1 MSNKDSNANNQDKQD
16 NVNNKENVN
25 VQENIRNITNED
37 KVQDN
42 KKDNKAANKTTQAEK
57 PKKKKSRMYL
67 VLLFL
72 LLTAL
77 VMYVIY
83 RGNYLEI
90 LELGENYLP
99 IFWRNIAYTSITFI
113 TNFLVLFILIY
124 FTNRK
129 IKKGLQPF
137 FEEEKRKMPKILNK
151 SLAFVLAIIVSG
163 LTTSV
168 LLDKVMLC
176 FNSAGFGIN
185 DPIMNYDIGYFVF
198 QKPFIEFI
206 LIYAMGIVV
215 GLTIYAALYYIIAI
229 NHYFDGVNRET
240 LRKSPLIKQALVNLR
255 VLAVLLGVFIIIWTQ
270 NIGTQKFMT
279 LEQDSI
285 AYSLYGAGVA
295 DTTIQLWGYRI
306 LAVVLVI
313 SIFIAVKYINLK
325 QTKKIFLSLMA
336 VPIYMIAM
344 FLVLFGFQVF
354 FVNSNELDKEKSNI
368 AANIDYTKQAY
379 NINVEEVNLTDEGT
393 LTKSDITSN
402 SELLD
407 NIALVNSDIVLQDL
421 NALQT
426 NKGYYAYRN
435 TQIAQKTINR
445 EKQLVYISPR
455 EIVSSEGTYNNK
467 TYEYTHG
474 FGAIVTSATDIDE
487 KGNLVNLQKGFNNED
502 NVLGISEPR
511 IYFGT
516 QTNDT
521 VVTNSKTK
529 KEFDY
534 PITDK
539 GSTKNAENTYDG
551 DAGLKLGFL
560 DRLILA
566 IKEKDLKLAFSSD
579 VTDESKILI
588 NRNIT
593 ERAKTLLPDLI
604 YDENPY
610 MIVDQNGKLIWV
622 LDAYTT
628 SNNYPYS
635 QKTTIETS
643 DGRREVNYIRNSVKV
658 LIDAYDG
665 TIKFYITDK
674 TDPIAMAYYNLYNE
688 LFVDKDTQIPEY
700 ISNQFIY
707 PKFLYKI
714 QAELITRYHDVQPDV
729 LYRNDDVWSIATN
742 NISKVSTKTGT
753 EIEPYYTMVQT
764 VEASEPELGLVI
776 PYTPYNKQNMLAYM
790 VGTYENGEPQLKIY
804 KYPSDSNV
812 LGPMQLNTQ
821 LEQDERIASELESL
835 NTTGTKI
842 TKYLIAI
849 PIDNKILYIEPIYQQ
864 YINEE
869 DSVPTL
875 KRVIAASG
883 NKVAIGNTLEEALT
897 NLVSQY
903 AVDIEVE
910 NTDNIDDLIDAIIR
924 ANDNLKDSSQN
935 GDWTMMGK
943 DMDKLQTLIDQL
955 NELVEEQKQEE
966 QENGENNTINDLDN
980 NLYNGISTD
989 SINAII
995 EGSNIIE

>member
-1 MSNKDSNANNQDKQD
+1 MDINNSNENKQD
-16 NVNNKENVN
+16 NTNNQKTLNSSIKDEKSSENV
-25 VQENIRNITNED
+25 
-37 KVQDN
+37 
-42 KKDNKAANKTTQAEK
+42 KTESK
-57 PKKKKSRMYL
+57 PIKKKSRMYL

-72 LLTAL
+72 ALTAV

-99 IFWRNIAYTSITFI
+99 IFWRNIAYMSITFI
-113 TNFLVLFILIY
+113 VNFLVLFILIY
-124 FTNRK
+124 LTNRK
-129 IKKGLQPF
+129 IKNGLKPF
-137 FEEEKRKMPKILNK
+137 FDEEKRKMPKILNK
-151 SLAFVLAIIVSG
+151 SLAFILSILVSG

-206 LIYAMGIVV
+206 LLYALGIVV

-255 VLAVLLGVFIIIWTQ
+255 VLAVLLGIFIIIWTQ

-306 LAVVLVI
+306 LAVVIII
-313 SIFIAVKYINLK
+313 SIFIAVKYIKLK
-325 QTKKIFLSLMA
+325 QTKKILLSLMA
-336 VPIYMIAM
+336 VPIYMISM
-344 FLVLFGFQVF
+344 FLVLFAFQAF
-354 FVNSNELDKEKSNI
+354 FVNSNELDKEKLNI

-379 NINVEEVNLTDEGT
+379 NINVEEVNLKDEGT
-393 LTKSDITSN
+393 LTKSDIVNN
-402 SELLD
+402 SKLLD
-407 NIALVNSDIVLQDL
+407 NIALVNRDIVLQDL

-435 TQIAQKTINR
+435 TQIAQKTING
-445 EKQLVYISPR
+445 EKKLVYISPR
-455 EIVSSEGTYNNK
+455 EIISSEGTYNNK

-474 FGAIVTSATDIDE
+474 FGGIVTSATDIDE
-487 KGNLVNLQKGFNNED
+487 KGNLVNLQKSFSNDD
-502 NVLGISEPR
+502 NILEITEPR

-539 GSTKNAENTYDG
+539 GNTKNAENTYNG
-551 DAGLKLGFL
+551 NAGLKLGFL

-566 IKEKDLKLAFSSD
+566 IKERDLKLAFSSD

-588 NRNIT
+588 NRNIK

-610 MIVDQNGKLIWV
+610 IIIDENGKMLWV

-635 QKTTIETS
+635 QKIIIDT
-643 DGRREVNYIRNSVKV
+643 DYGRKEVNYIRNSIKV

-665 TIKFYITDK
+665 TINFYITDK
-674 TDPIAMAYYNLYNE
+674 TDPIAMAYYNLYE
-688 LFVDKDTQIPEY
+688 GLFVNKDTQIPEY

-707 PKFLYKI
+707 PEFLYKI

-764 VEASEPELGLVI
+764 VEKSDPELGLVI

-790 VGTYENGEPQLKIY
+790 IGTYENGQPQLKIY

-842 TKYLIAI
+842 TKYLIAV

-864 YINEE
+864 YINEA

-883 NKVAIGNTLEEALT
+883 NKVAIGNTLKESLT

-910 NTDNIDDLIDAIIR
+910 NTDNVDDLIDAIIR

-943 DMDKLQTLIDQL
+943 DMDKLQTLIEQL
-955 NELVEEQKQEE
+955 NKLVEEQKKEE
-966 QENGENNTINDLDN
+966 QENTINNTINTTGENDITN
-980 NLYNGISTD
+980 N
-989 SINAII
+989 
-995 EGSNIIE
+995 E

>member
-1 MSNKDSNANNQDKQD
+1 MDINNSNENKQD
-16 NVNNKENVN
+16 NTNNQKTLNSSIKDEKSSENV
-25 VQENIRNITNED
+25 
-37 KVQDN
+37 
-42 KKDNKAANKTTQAEK
+42 KTESK
-57 PKKKKSRMYL
+57 PIKKKSRMYL

-72 LLTAL
+72 ALTAV

-99 IFWRNIAYTSITFI
+99 IFWRNIAYMSITFI
-113 TNFLVLFILIY
+113 VNFLVLFILIY
-124 FTNRK
+124 LTNRK
-129 IKKGLQPF
+129 IKNGLKPF
-137 FEEEKRKMPKILNK
+137 FDEEKRKMPKILNK
-151 SLAFVLAIIVSG
+151 SLAFILSILVSG

-206 LIYAMGIVV
+206 LLYAMGIVV

-255 VLAVLLGVFIIIWTQ
+255 VLAVLLGIFIIIWTQ

-306 LAVVLVI
+306 LAVVIII
-313 SIFIAVKYINLK
+313 SIFIAVKYIKLK
-325 QTKKIFLSLMA
+325 QTKKILLSLMA
-336 VPIYMIAM
+336 VPIYMISM
-344 FLVLFGFQVF
+344 FLVLFAFQAF
-354 FVNSNELDKEKSNI
+354 FVNSNELDKEKLNI

-379 NINVEEVNLTDEGT
+379 NINVEEVNLKDEGT
-393 LTKSDITSN
+393 LTKSDIVNN
-402 SELLD
+402 SKLLD
-407 NIALVNSDIVLQDL
+407 NIALVNRDIVLQDL

-435 TQIAQKTINR
+435 TQIAQKTING
-445 EKQLVYISPR
+445 EKKLVYISPR
-455 EIVSSEGTYNNK
+455 EIISSEGTYNNK

-474 FGAIVTSATDIDE
+474 FGGIVTSATDIDE
-487 KGNLVNLQKGFNNED
+487 KGNLVNLQKSFSNDD
-502 NVLGISEPR
+502 NILEITEPR

-534 PITDK
+534 PITDN
-539 GSTKNAENTYDG
+539 GNTKNAENTYNG
-551 DAGLKLGFL
+551 NAGLKLGFL

-566 IKEKDLKLAFSSD
+566 IKERDLKLAFSSD

-588 NRNIT
+588 NRNIK

-610 MIVDQNGKLIWV
+610 IIIDEDGKMLWV

-635 QKTTIETS
+635 QKITIDT
-643 DGRREVNYIRNSVKV
+643 DYGRKEVNYIRNSIKV

-665 TIKFYITDK
+665 TINFYITDK
-674 TDPIAMAYYNLYNE
+674 TDPIAMAYYNLYE
-688 LFVDKDTQIPEY
+688 GLFVNKDTQIPEY

-707 PKFLYKI
+707 PEFLYKI

-764 VEASEPELGLVI
+764 VEKSDPELGLVI

-790 VGTYENGEPQLKIY
+790 VGTYENGQPQLKIY

-842 TKYLIAI
+842 TKYLIAV

-864 YINEE
+864 YINEA

-883 NKVAIGNTLEEALT
+883 NKVAIGNTLKESLT

-910 NTDNIDDLIDAIIR
+910 NTDNVDDLIDAIIR

-943 DMDKLQTLIDQL
+943 DMDKLQTLIEQL
-955 NELVEEQKQEE
+955 NKLVEEQKKEE
-966 QENGENNTINDLDN
+966 QENTINNTINTIGENDITN
-980 NLYNGISTD
+980 N
-989 SINAII
+989 
-995 EGSNIIE
+995 E

>member
-1 MSNKDSNANNQDKQD
+1 MDIKNSNENKQD
-16 NVNNKENVN
+16 NTNNQKTLNSSIKDEKSSENV
-25 VQENIRNITNED
+25 
-37 KVQDN
+37 
-42 KKDNKAANKTTQAEK
+42 KTESK
-57 PKKKKSRMYL
+57 PIKKKSRMYL

-72 LLTAL
+72 ALTAV

-99 IFWRNIAYTSITFI
+99 IFWRNIAYMSITFI
-113 TNFLVLFILIY
+113 VNFLVLFILIY
-124 FTNRK
+124 LTNRK
-129 IKKGLQPF
+129 IKNGLKPF
-137 FEEEKRKMPKILNK
+137 FDEEKRKMPKILNK
-151 SLAFVLAIIVSG
+151 SLAFILSILVSG

-206 LIYAMGIVV
+206 LLYAMGIVV

-255 VLAVLLGVFIIIWTQ
+255 VLAVLLGIFIIIWTQ

-306 LAVVLVI
+306 LAVVIII
-313 SIFIAVKYINLK
+313 SIFIAVKYIKLK
-325 QTKKIFLSLMA
+325 QTKKILLSLMA
-336 VPIYMIAM
+336 VPIYMISM
-344 FLVLFGFQVF
+344 FLVLFAFQAF
-354 FVNSNELDKEKSNI
+354 FVNSNELDKEKLNI

-379 NINVEEVNLTDEGT
+379 NINVEEVNLKDEGT
-393 LTKSDITSN
+393 LTKSDIVNN
-402 SELLD
+402 SKLLD
-407 NIALVNSDIVLQDL
+407 NIALVNRDIVLQDL

-435 TQIAQKTINR
+435 TQIAQKTING
-445 EKQLVYISPR
+445 EKKLVYISPR
-455 EIVSSEGTYNNK
+455 EIISSEGTYNNK

-474 FGAIVTSATDIDE
+474 FGGIVTSATDIDE
-487 KGNLVNLQKGFNNED
+487 KGNLVNLQKSFSNDD
-502 NVLGISEPR
+502 NILEITEPR

-539 GSTKNAENTYDG
+539 GNTKNAENTYNG
-551 DAGLKLGFL
+551 NAGLKLGFL

-588 NRNIT
+588 NRNIK

-610 MIVDQNGKLIWV
+610 IIIDENGKMLWV

-635 QKTTIETS
+635 QKITIDT
-643 DGRREVNYIRNSVKV
+643 DYGRKEVNYIRNSIKV
-658 LIDAYDG
+658 LIDVYDG
-665 TIKFYITDK
+665 TINFYITDK
-674 TDPIAMAYYNLYNE
+674 TDPIAMAYYNLYE
-688 LFVDKDTQIPEY
+688 GLFVNKDTQIPEY

-707 PKFLYKI
+707 PEFLYKI

-764 VEASEPELGLVI
+764 VEKSDPELGLVI

-790 VGTYENGEPQLKIY
+790 VGTYENGQPQLKIY

-842 TKYLIAI
+842 TKYLIAV

-864 YINEE
+864 YINEA

-883 NKVAIGNTLEEALT
+883 NKVAIGNTLKESLT

-910 NTDNIDDLIDAIIR
+910 NTDNVDDLIDAIIR

-943 DMDKLQTLIDQL
+943 DMDKLQTLIEQL
-955 NELVEEQKQEE
+955 NKLVEEQKKEE
-966 QENGENNTINDLDN
+966 QENTINNTINTIGENDITN
-980 NLYNGISTD
+980 N
-989 SINAII
+989 
-995 EGSNIIE
+995 E

>member
-1 MSNKDSNANNQDKQD
+1 MSSKDSNANNQDKQD

-25 VQENIRNITNED
+25 MQENIGKITNEE
-37 KVQDN
+37 KIQDN
-42 KKDNKAANKTTQAEK
+42 KKDNKAANKTMQAEK

-255 VLAVLLGVFIIIWTQ
+255 VLAVLLGISIIIWTQ
-270 NIGTQKFMT
+270 SIGTQKFMT

-285 AYSLYGAGVA
+285 SYSLYGAGVA

-402 SELLD
+402 SDLLD

-435 TQIAQKTINR
+435 TQIAQKTING

-474 FGAIVTSATDIDE
+474 FGTIVTSATDIDE
-487 KGNLVNLQKGFNNED
+487 KGNLINLQKGFNNED
-502 NVLGISEPR
+502 NVLGITEPR

-579 VTDESKILI
+579 ATDESKILI

-980 NLYNGISTD
+980 NLYNGISVD
-989 SINAII
+989 SINSII

>member
-1 MSNKDSNANNQDKQD
+1 MSSKDSNANNQDKQD

-25 VQENIRNITNED
+25 MQENIGKITNEE
-37 KVQDN
+37 KIQDN
-42 KKDNKAANKTTQAEK
+42 KKDNKAANKTMQAEK

-255 VLAVLLGVFIIIWTQ
+255 VLAVLLGISIIIWTQ

-279 LEQDSI
+279 LEQDSM

-306 LAVVLVI
+306 LAVVLIV

-325 QTKKIFLSLMA
+325 QTKKIFLSLMV
-336 VPIYMIAM
+336 VPVYMIAM

-435 TQIAQKTINR
+435 TQIAQKTING

>member
-1 MSNKDSNANNQDKQD
+1 MDINNSNENKQD
-16 NVNNKENVN
+16 NTNNQKTLNSSIKDEKSSENV
-25 VQENIRNITNED
+25 
-37 KVQDN
+37 
-42 KKDNKAANKTTQAEK
+42 KTESK
-57 PKKKKSRMYL
+57 PIKKKSRMYL

-72 LLTAL
+72 ALTAV

-99 IFWRNIAYTSITFI
+99 IFWRNIAYMSITFI
-113 TNFLVLFILIY
+113 VNFLVLFILIY
-124 FTNRK
+124 LTNRK
-129 IKKGLQPF
+129 IKNGLKPF
-137 FEEEKRKMPKILNK
+137 FDEEKRKMPKILNK
-151 SLAFVLAIIVSG
+151 SLAFILSILVSG

-206 LIYAMGIVV
+206 LLYAMGIVV

-255 VLAVLLGVFIIIWTQ
+255 VLAVLLGIFIIIWTQ

-306 LAVVLVI
+306 LAVVIII
-313 SIFIAVKYINLK
+313 SIFIAVKYIKLK
-325 QTKKIFLSLMA
+325 QTKKILLSLMA
-336 VPIYMIAM
+336 VPIYMISM
-344 FLVLFGFQVF
+344 FLVLFAFQAF
-354 FVNSNELDKEKSNI
+354 FVNSNELDKEKLNI

-379 NINVEEVNLTDEGT
+379 NINVEEVNLKDEGT
-393 LTKSDITSN
+393 LTKSDIVNN
-402 SELLD
+402 SKLLD
-407 NIALVNSDIVLQDL
+407 NIALVNRDIVLQDL

-435 TQIAQKTINR
+435 TQIAQKTING
-445 EKQLVYISPR
+445 EKKLVYISPR
-455 EIVSSEGTYNNK
+455 EIISSEGTYNNK

-474 FGAIVTSATDIDE
+474 FGGIVTSATDIDE
-487 KGNLVNLQKGFNNED
+487 KGNLVNLQKSFSNDD
-502 NVLGISEPR
+502 NILEITEPR

-539 GSTKNAENTYDG
+539 GNTKNAENTYNG
-551 DAGLKLGFL
+551 NAGLKLGFL

-566 IKEKDLKLAFSSD
+566 IKERDLKLAFSSD

-588 NRNIT
+588 NRNIK

-610 MIVDQNGKLIWV
+610 IIIDENGKMLWV

-635 QKTTIETS
+635 QKITIDT
-643 DGRREVNYIRNSVKV
+643 DYGRKEVNYIRNSIKV

-665 TIKFYITDK
+665 TINFYITDK
-674 TDPIAMAYYNLYNE
+674 TDPIAMAYYNLYE
-688 LFVDKDTQIPEY
+688 GLFVNKDTQIPEY

-707 PKFLYKI
+707 PEFLYKI

-764 VEASEPELGLVI
+764 VEKSDPELGLVI

-790 VGTYENGEPQLKIY
+790 IGTYENGQPQLKIY

-842 TKYLIAI
+842 TKYLIAV

-864 YINEE
+864 YINEA

-883 NKVAIGNTLEEALT
+883 NKVAIGNTLKESLT

-910 NTDNIDDLIDAIIR
+910 NTDNVDDLIDAIIR

-943 DMDKLQTLIDQL
+943 DMDKLQTLIEQL
-955 NELVEEQKQEE
+955 NKLVEEQKKEE
-966 QENGENNTINDLDN
+966 QENTINNTINTIGENDITN
-980 NLYNGISTD
+980 N
-989 SINAII
+989 
-995 EGSNIIE
+995 E

>member
-1 MSNKDSNANNQDKQD
+1 MEDKKVNK
-16 NVNNKENVN
+16 
-25 VQENIRNITNED
+25 QENIGENINNTNA
-37 KVQDN
+37 KVDSENTNQSAKN
-42 KKDNKAANKTTQAEK
+42 NNIGKSAELSENVHAEK
-57 PKKKKSRMYL
+57 TQKVNIKEKTPKKKSRMYL

-72 LLTAL
+72 ALTAI
-77 VMYVIY
+77 VMYVVC

-99 IFWRNIAYTSITFI
+99 IFWRNIAYTAITFVI
-113 TNFLVLFILIY
+113 NFLVLFILIY
-124 FTNRK
+124 LTNIK
-129 IKKGLQPF
+129 IKTGLKPF
-137 FEEEKRKMPKILNK
+137 FEEEKKKMPKLLNK
-151 SLAFVLAIIVSG
+151 SIAFVLAVVVSW
-163 LTTSV
+163 LTTTV

-185 DPIMNYDIGYFVF
+185 DPVMNYDIGYFVF

-206 LIYAMGIVV
+206 LLYAMGIVI

-229 NHYFDGVNRET
+229 NHYFDGVDRET
-240 LRKSPLIKQALVNLR
+240 LKKSPLIKQALVNLR
-255 VLAVLLGVFIIIWTQ
+255 VLAVLLGLFIVIWTQ
-270 NIGTQKFMT
+270 SIGTQKFMT

-285 AYSLYGAGVA
+285 SYSLYGAGLA

-313 SIFIAVKYINLK
+313 SIFVAVKYIKLK
-325 QTKKIFLSLMA
+325 QTKKIITSLMA
-336 VPIYMIAM
+336 VPAYLIAM
-344 FLVLFGFQVF
+344 FLVLFGFQMF
-354 FVNSNELDKEKSNI
+354 FVNSNELDKEKTNI
-368 AANIDYTKQAY
+368 GTNIDYTKQAY
-379 NINVEEVNLTDEGT
+379 NINVEEIDLADEGT
-393 LTKSDITSN
+393 ITKEDITNN
-402 SELLD
+402 SEVLE

-435 TQIAQKTINR
+435 TQIAEKTING

-474 FGAIVTSATDIDE
+474 FGTIVTSATEIDE

-502 NVLGISEPR
+502 NVLEITEPR

-534 PITDK
+534 PVTDK
-539 GSTKNAENTYDG
+539 GSTQNVENTYDG
-551 DAGLKLGFL
+551 NAGLNLGFI

-579 VTDESKILI
+579 VTNDSKILI

-593 ERAKTLLPDLI
+593 ERAKTLLPDLV

-610 MIVDQNGKLIWV
+610 LIIDENGKLVWV

-635 QKTTIETS
+635 QKTTIETI
-643 DGRREVNYIRNSVKV
+643 DGKKEVNYIRNSIKV

-674 TDPIAMAYYNLYNE
+674 TDPIAMAYYNLYDG
-688 LFVDKDTQIPEY
+688 LFEDKDTTIPEY

-707 PKFLYKI
+707 PEFLYKV
-714 QAELITRYHDVQPDV
+714 QAELITRYHNVQPDV

-742 NISKVSTKTGT
+742 NVSKVSTKMGT

-764 VEASEPELGLVI
+764 VENSEPELGLVI
-776 PYTPYNKQNMLAYM
+776 PYTPYNKQNLLAYM
-790 VGTYENGEPQLKIY
+790 VGTYKNGQPQLKIY
-804 KYPSDSNV
+804 KYPADSNV

-821 LEQDERIASELESL
+821 LEQDETIAKELETL
-835 NTTGTKI
+835 NATGTKI

-875 KRVIAASG
+875 KKVIAASG
-883 NKVAIGNTLEEALT
+883 NKVAIGNDLKSALT

-910 NTDNIDDLIDAIIR
+910 NTDNVDDLIDAIIK
-924 ANDNLKDSSQN
+924 ANDNLKDSNQN
-935 GDWTMMGK
+935 GDWTMIGK
-943 DMDKLQTLIDQL
+943 DMDKLQTLIEQL
-955 NELVEEQKQEE
+955 DKLVEEQKEE
-966 QENGENNTINDLDN
+966 EKNNQNNVIDNTIDN
-980 NLYNGISTD
+980 ELNV
-989 SINAII
+989 
-995 EGSNIIE
+995 E

>member
-1 MSNKDSNANNQDKQD
+1 MDIKNSNENKQD
-16 NVNNKENVN
+16 NTNNQKTLNSSIKDEKSSENV
-25 VQENIRNITNED
+25 
-37 KVQDN
+37 
-42 KKDNKAANKTTQAEK
+42 KTESK
-57 PKKKKSRMYL
+57 PIQKKSRMYL

-72 LLTAL
+72 ALTAV

-99 IFWRNIAYTSITFI
+99 IFWRNIAYMSITFI
-113 TNFLVLFILIY
+113 VNFLVLFILIY
-124 FTNRK
+124 LTNRK
-129 IKKGLQPF
+129 IKNGLKPF
-137 FEEEKRKMPKILNK
+137 FDEEKRKMPKILNK
-151 SLAFVLAIIVSG
+151 SLAFILSILVSG

-206 LIYAMGIVV
+206 LLYAMGIVV

-255 VLAVLLGVFIIIWTQ
+255 VLAVLLGIFIIIWTQ

-306 LAVVLVI
+306 LAVVIII
-313 SIFIAVKYINLK
+313 SIFIAVKYIKLK
-325 QTKKIFLSLMA
+325 QTKKILLSLMA
-336 VPIYMIAM
+336 VPIYMISM
-344 FLVLFGFQVF
+344 FLVLFAFQAF
-354 FVNSNELDKEKSNI
+354 FVNSNELDKEKLNI

-379 NINVEEVNLTDEGT
+379 NINVEEVNLKDEGT
-393 LTKSDITSN
+393 LTKSDIVNN
-402 SELLD
+402 SKLLD
-407 NIALVNSDIVLQDL
+407 NIALVNRDIVLQDL

-435 TQIAQKTINR
+435 TQIAQKTING
-445 EKQLVYISPR
+445 EKKLVYISPR
-455 EIVSSEGTYNNK
+455 EIISSEGTYNNK

-474 FGAIVTSATDIDE
+474 FGGIVTSATDIDE
-487 KGNLVNLQKGFNNED
+487 KGNLVNLQKSFSNDD
-502 NVLGISEPR
+502 NILEITEPR

-539 GSTKNAENTYDG
+539 GNTKNAENTYNG
-551 DAGLKLGFL
+551 NAGLKLGFL

-566 IKEKDLKLAFSSD
+566 IKERDLKLAFSSD

-588 NRNIT
+588 NRNIK

-610 MIVDQNGKLIWV
+610 IIIDENGKMLWV

-635 QKTTIETS
+635 QKITIDT
-643 DGRREVNYIRNSVKV
+643 DYGRKEVNYIRNSIKV
-658 LIDAYDG
+658 LIDVYDG
-665 TIKFYITDK
+665 TINFYITDK
-674 TDPIAMAYYNLYNE
+674 TDPIAMAYYNLYE
-688 LFVDKDTQIPEY
+688 GLFVNKDTQIPEY

-707 PKFLYKI
+707 PEFLYKI

-764 VEASEPELGLVI
+764 VEKSDPELGLVI

-790 VGTYENGEPQLKIY
+790 VGTYENGQPQLKIY

-842 TKYLIAI
+842 TKYLIAV

-864 YINEE
+864 YINEA

-883 NKVAIGNTLEEALT
+883 NKVAIGNTLKESLT

-910 NTDNIDDLIDAIIR
+910 NTDNVDDLIDAIIR

-943 DMDKLQTLIDQL
+943 DMDKLQTLIEQL
-955 NELVEEQKQEE
+955 NKLVEEQKKEE
-966 QENGENNTINDLDN
+966 QENTINNTINTIGENDITN
-980 NLYNGISTD
+980 N
-989 SINAII
+989 
-995 EGSNIIE
+995 E

>member
-1 MSNKDSNANNQDKQD
+1 MDIKNSNENKQD
-16 NVNNKENVN
+16 NTNNQKTLNSSIKDEKSSENV
-25 VQENIRNITNED
+25 
-37 KVQDN
+37 
-42 KKDNKAANKTTQAEK
+42 KTESK
-57 PKKKKSRMYL
+57 PIKKKSRMYL

-72 LLTAL
+72 ALTAV

-99 IFWRNIAYTSITFI
+99 IFWRNIAYMSITFI
-113 TNFLVLFILIY
+113 VNFLVLFILIY
-124 FTNRK
+124 LTNRK
-129 IKKGLQPF
+129 IKNGLKPF
-137 FEEEKRKMPKILNK
+137 FDEEKRKMPKILNK
-151 SLAFVLAIIVSG
+151 SLAFILSILVSG

-206 LIYAMGIVV
+206 LLYAMGIVV

-255 VLAVLLGVFIIIWTQ
+255 VLAVLLGIFIIIWTQ

-306 LAVVLVI
+306 LAVVIII
-313 SIFIAVKYINLK
+313 SIFIAVKYIKLK
-325 QTKKIFLSLMA
+325 QTKKILLSLMT
-336 VPIYMIAM
+336 VPIYMISM
-344 FLVLFGFQVF
+344 FLVLFAFQAF
-354 FVNSNELDKEKSNI
+354 FVNSNELDKEKLNI

-379 NINVEEVNLTDEGT
+379 NINVEEVNLKDEGT
-393 LTKSDITSN
+393 LTKSDIVNN
-402 SELLD
+402 SKLLD
-407 NIALVNSDIVLQDL
+407 NIALVNRDIVLQDL

-435 TQIAQKTINR
+435 TQIAQKTING
-445 EKQLVYISPR
+445 EKKLVYISPR
-455 EIVSSEGTYNNK
+455 EIISSEGTYNNK

-474 FGAIVTSATDIDE
+474 FGGIVTSATDIDE
-487 KGNLVNLQKGFNNED
+487 KGNLVNLQKSFSNDD
-502 NVLGISEPR
+502 NILEITEPR
-511 IYFGT
+511 IYFGN

-539 GSTKNAENTYDG
+539 GNTKNAENTYNG
-551 DAGLKLGFL
+551 NAGLKLGFL

-588 NRNIT
+588 NRNIK

-610 MIVDQNGKLIWV
+610 IIIDENGKILWV

-635 QKTTIETS
+635 QKITIDT
-643 DGRREVNYIRNSVKV
+643 DYGRKEVNYIRNSIKV

-665 TIKFYITDK
+665 TINFYITDK
-674 TDPIAMAYYNLYNE
+674 TDPIAMAYYNLYE
-688 LFVDKDTQIPEY
+688 GLFVNKDTQIPEY

-707 PKFLYKI
+707 PEFLYKI

-764 VEASEPELGLVI
+764 VEKSDPELGLVI

-790 VGTYENGEPQLKIY
+790 VGTYENGQPQLKIY

-842 TKYLIAI
+842 TKYLIAV

-864 YINEE
+864 YINEA

-883 NKVAIGNTLEEALT
+883 NKVAIGNTLKESLT

-910 NTDNIDDLIDAIIR
+910 NTDNVDDLIDAIIR

-943 DMDKLQTLIDQL
+943 DMDKLQTLIEQL
-955 NELVEEQKQEE
+955 NKLVEEQKKEE
-966 QENGENNTINDLDN
+966 QENTINNTINTTGENDITN
-980 NLYNGISTD
+980 N
-989 SINAII
+989 
-995 EGSNIIE
+995 E

>member
-1 MSNKDSNANNQDKQD
+1 MNINNSNENKQD
-16 NVNNKENVN
+16 NTNNQKTLNSSIKDEKSSENV
-25 VQENIRNITNED
+25 
-37 KVQDN
+37 
-42 KKDNKAANKTTQAEK
+42 KTESK
-57 PKKKKSRMYL
+57 PIKKKSRMYL

-72 LLTAL
+72 ALTAV

-99 IFWRNIAYTSITFI
+99 IFWRNIAYMSITFI
-113 TNFLVLFILIY
+113 VNFLVLFILIY
-124 FTNRK
+124 LTNRK
-129 IKKGLQPF
+129 IKNGLKPF
-137 FEEEKRKMPKILNK
+137 FDEEKRKMPKILNK
-151 SLAFVLAIIVSG
+151 SLAFILSILVSG

-206 LIYAMGIVV
+206 LLYAMGIVV

-255 VLAVLLGVFIIIWTQ
+255 VLAVLLGIFIIIWTQ

-306 LAVVLVI
+306 LAVVIII
-313 SIFIAVKYINLK
+313 SIFIAVKYIKLK
-325 QTKKIFLSLMA
+325 QTKKILLSLMA
-336 VPIYMIAM
+336 VPIYMISM
-344 FLVLFGFQVF
+344 FLVLFAFQAF
-354 FVNSNELDKEKSNI
+354 FVNSNELDKEKLNI

-379 NINVEEVNLTDEGT
+379 NINVEEVNLKDEGT
-393 LTKSDITSN
+393 LTKSDIVNN
-402 SELLD
+402 SKLLD
-407 NIALVNSDIVLQDL
+407 NIALVNRDIVLQDL

-435 TQIAQKTINR
+435 TQIAQKTING
-445 EKQLVYISPR
+445 EKKLVYISPR
-455 EIVSSEGTYNNK
+455 EIISSEGTYNNK

-474 FGAIVTSATDIDE
+474 FGGIVTSATDIDE
-487 KGNLVNLQKGFNNED
+487 KGNLVNLQKSFSNDD
-502 NVLGISEPR
+502 NILEITEPR

-539 GSTKNAENTYDG
+539 GNTKNAENTYNG
-551 DAGLKLGFL
+551 NAGLKLGFL

-566 IKEKDLKLAFSSD
+566 IKERDLKLAFSSD

-588 NRNIT
+588 NRNIK

-610 MIVDQNGKLIWV
+610 IIIDENGKMLWV

-635 QKTTIETS
+635 QKITIDT
-643 DGRREVNYIRNSVKV
+643 DYGRKEVNYIRNSIKV

-665 TIKFYITDK
+665 TINFYITDK
-674 TDPIAMAYYNLYNE
+674 TDPIAMAYYNLYE
-688 LFVDKDTQIPEY
+688 GLFVNKDTQIPEY

-707 PKFLYKI
+707 PEFLYKI

-764 VEASEPELGLVI
+764 VEKSDPELGLVI

-790 VGTYENGEPQLKIY
+790 VGTYENGQPQLKIY

-842 TKYLIAI
+842 TKYLIAVS
-849 PIDNKILYIEPIYQQ
+849 IDNKILYIEPIYQQ
-864 YINEE
+864 YINEA

-883 NKVAIGNTLEEALT
+883 NKVAIGNTLKESLT

-910 NTDNIDDLIDAIIR
+910 NTDNVDDLIDAIIR

-943 DMDKLQTLIDQL
+943 DMDKLQTLIEQL
-955 NELVEEQKQEE
+955 NKLVEEQKKEE
-966 QENGENNTINDLDN
+966 QENTINNTINTTGENDITN
-980 NLYNGISTD
+980 N
-989 SINAII
+989 
-995 EGSNIIE
+995 E

>member
-1 MSNKDSNANNQDKQD
+1 MDINNSNENKQD
-16 NVNNKENVN
+16 NTNNQKTLNSSIKDEKSSENV
-25 VQENIRNITNED
+25 
-37 KVQDN
+37 
-42 KKDNKAANKTTQAEK
+42 KTESK
-57 PKKKKSRMYL
+57 PIKKKSRMYL

-72 LLTAL
+72 ALTAV

-99 IFWRNIAYTSITFI
+99 IFWRNIAYMSITFI
-113 TNFLVLFILIY
+113 VNFLVLFILIY
-124 FTNRK
+124 LTNRK
-129 IKKGLQPF
+129 IKNGLKPF
-137 FEEEKRKMPKILNK
+137 FDEEKRKMPKILNK
-151 SLAFVLAIIVSG
+151 SLAFILSILVSG

-206 LIYAMGIVV
+206 LLYAMGIVV

-255 VLAVLLGVFIIIWTQ
+255 VLAVLLGIFIIIWTQ

-306 LAVVLVI
+306 LAVVIII
-313 SIFIAVKYINLK
+313 SIFIAVKYIKLK
-325 QTKKIFLSLMA
+325 QTKKILLSLMA
-336 VPIYMIAM
+336 VPIYMISM
-344 FLVLFGFQVF
+344 FLVLFAFQAF
-354 FVNSNELDKEKSNI
+354 FVNSNELDKEKLNI

-379 NINVEEVNLTDEGT
+379 NINVEEVNLKDEGT
-393 LTKSDITSN
+393 LTKSDIVNN
-402 SELLD
+402 SKLLD
-407 NIALVNSDIVLQDL
+407 NIALVNRDIVLQDL

-435 TQIAQKTINR
+435 TQIAQKTING
-445 EKQLVYISPR
+445 EKKLVYISPR
-455 EIVSSEGTYNNK
+455 EIISSEGTYNNK

-474 FGAIVTSATDIDE
+474 FGGIVTSATDIDE
-487 KGNLVNLQKGFNNED
+487 KGNLVNLQKSFSNDD
-502 NVLGISEPR
+502 NILEITEPR

-539 GSTKNAENTYDG
+539 GNTKNAENTYNG
-551 DAGLKLGFL
+551 NAGLKLGFL

-566 IKEKDLKLAFSSD
+566 IKERDLKLAFSSD

-588 NRNIT
+588 NRNIK

-610 MIVDQNGKLIWV
+610 IIIDENGKMLWV

-635 QKTTIETS
+635 QKITIDT
-643 DGRREVNYIRNSVKV
+643 DYGRKEVNYIRNSIKV

-665 TIKFYITDK
+665 TINFYITDK
-674 TDPIAMAYYNLYNE
+674 TDPIAMAYYNLYE
-688 LFVDKDTQIPEY
+688 GLFVNKDTQIPEY

-707 PKFLYKI
+707 PEFLYKI

-764 VEASEPELGLVI
+764 VEKSDPELGLVI

-790 VGTYENGEPQLKIY
+790 VGTYENGQPQLKIY

-842 TKYLIAI
+842 TKYLIAV

-864 YINEE
+864 YINEA

-883 NKVAIGNTLEEALT
+883 NKVAIGNTLKESLT

-910 NTDNIDDLIDAIIR
+910 NTDNVDDLIDAIIR

-943 DMDKLQTLIDQL
+943 DMDKLQTLIEQL
-955 NELVEEQKQEE
+955 NKLVEEQKKEE
-966 QENGENNTINDLDN
+966 QENTINNTINTIGENDITN
-980 NLYNGISTD
+980 N
-989 SINAII
+989 
-995 EGSNIIE
+995 E

>member
-1 MSNKDSNANNQDKQD
+1 MDINNSNENKQD
-16 NVNNKENVN
+16 NTNNQKTLNSSIKDEKSSENV
-25 VQENIRNITNED
+25 
-37 KVQDN
+37 
-42 KKDNKAANKTTQAEK
+42 KTESK
-57 PKKKKSRMYL
+57 PIKKKSRMYL

-72 LLTAL
+72 ALTAV

-99 IFWRNIAYTSITFI
+99 IFWRNIAYMSITFI
-113 TNFLVLFILIY
+113 VNFLVLFILIY
-124 FTNRK
+124 LTNRK
-129 IKKGLQPF
+129 IKNGLKPF
-137 FEEEKRKMPKILNK
+137 FDEEKRKMPKILNK
-151 SLAFVLAIIVSG
+151 SLAFILSILVSG

-206 LIYAMGIVV
+206 LLYAMGIVV

-255 VLAVLLGVFIIIWTQ
+255 VLAVLLGIFIIIWTQ

-306 LAVVLVI
+306 LAVVIII
-313 SIFIAVKYINLK
+313 SIFIAVKYIKLK
-325 QTKKIFLSLMA
+325 QTKKILLSLMA
-336 VPIYMIAM
+336 VPIYMISM
-344 FLVLFGFQVF
+344 FLVLFAFQAF
-354 FVNSNELDKEKSNI
+354 FVNSNELDKEKLNI

-379 NINVEEVNLTDEGT
+379 NINVEEVNLKDEGT
-393 LTKSDITSN
+393 LTKSDIVNN
-402 SELLD
+402 SKLLD
-407 NIALVNSDIVLQDL
+407 NIALVNRDIVLQDL

-435 TQIAQKTINR
+435 TQIAQKTING
-445 EKQLVYISPR
+445 EKKLVYISPR
-455 EIVSSEGTYNNK
+455 EIISSEGTYNNK

-474 FGAIVTSATDIDE
+474 FGGIVTSATDIDE
-487 KGNLVNLQKGFNNED
+487 KGNLVNLQKSFSNDD
-502 NVLGISEPR
+502 NILEITEPR

-539 GSTKNAENTYDG
+539 GNTKNAENTYNG
-551 DAGLKLGFL
+551 NAGLKLGFL

-588 NRNIT
+588 NRNIK

-610 MIVDQNGKLIWV
+610 IIIDEDGKMLWV

-635 QKTTIETS
+635 QKITIDT
-643 DGRREVNYIRNSVKV
+643 DYGRKEVNYIRNSIKV

-665 TIKFYITDK
+665 TINFYITDK
-674 TDPIAMAYYNLYNE
+674 TDPIAMAYYNLYE
-688 LFVDKDTQIPEY
+688 GLFVNKDTQIPEY

-707 PKFLYKI
+707 PEFLYKI

-764 VEASEPELGLVI
+764 VEKSDPELGLVI

-790 VGTYENGEPQLKIY
+790 VGTYENGQPQLKIY

-842 TKYLIAI
+842 TKYLIAV

-864 YINEE
+864 YINEA

-883 NKVAIGNTLEEALT
+883 NKVAIGNTLKESLT

-910 NTDNIDDLIDAIIR
+910 NTDNVDDLIDAIIR

-943 DMDKLQTLIDQL
+943 DMDKLQTLIEQL
-955 NELVEEQKQEE
+955 NKLVEEQKKEE
-966 QENGENNTINDLDN
+966 KENTINNTINTIGENDITN
-980 NLYNGISTD
+980 N
-989 SINAII
+989 
-995 EGSNIIE
+995 E

>member
-1 MSNKDSNANNQDKQD
+1 MDIKNSNENKQD
-16 NVNNKENVN
+16 NTNNQKTLNSSIKDEKSSENV
-25 VQENIRNITNED
+25 
-37 KVQDN
+37 
-42 KKDNKAANKTTQAEK
+42 KTESK
-57 PKKKKSRMYL
+57 PIKKKSRMYL

-72 LLTAL
+72 ALTAV

-99 IFWRNIAYTSITFI
+99 IFWRNIAYMSITFI
-113 TNFLVLFILIY
+113 VNFLVLFILIY
-124 FTNRK
+124 LTNRK
-129 IKKGLQPF
+129 IKNGLKPF
-137 FEEEKRKMPKILNK
+137 FDEEKRKMPKILNK
-151 SLAFVLAIIVSG
+151 SLAFILSILVSG

-206 LIYAMGIVV
+206 LLYAMGIVV

-255 VLAVLLGVFIIIWTQ
+255 VLAVLLGIFIIIWTQ
-270 NIGTQKFMT
+270 NIETQKFMT

-306 LAVVLVI
+306 LAVVIII
-313 SIFIAVKYINLK
+313 SIFIAVKYIKLK
-325 QTKKIFLSLMA
+325 QTKKILLSLMA
-336 VPIYMIAM
+336 VPIYMISM
-344 FLVLFGFQVF
+344 FLVLFAFQAF
-354 FVNSNELDKEKSNI
+354 FVNSNELDKEKLNI

-379 NINVEEVNLTDEGT
+379 NINVEEVNLKDEGT
-393 LTKSDITSN
+393 LTKSDIVNN
-402 SELLD
+402 SKLLD
-407 NIALVNSDIVLQDL
+407 NIALVNRDIVLQDL

-435 TQIAQKTINR
+435 TQIAQKTING
-445 EKQLVYISPR
+445 EKKLVYISPR
-455 EIVSSEGTYNNK
+455 EIISSEGTYNNK

-474 FGAIVTSATDIDE
+474 FGGIVTSATDIDE
-487 KGNLVNLQKGFNNED
+487 KGNLVNLQKSFSNDD
-502 NVLGISEPR
+502 NILEITEPR

-539 GSTKNAENTYDG
+539 GNTKNAENTYNG
-551 DAGLKLGFL
+551 NAGLKLGFL

-588 NRNIT
+588 NRNIK

-610 MIVDQNGKLIWV
+610 IIIDENGKMLWV

-635 QKTTIETS
+635 QKITIDT
-643 DGRREVNYIRNSVKV
+643 DYGRKEVNYIRNSIKV

-665 TIKFYITDK
+665 TINFYITDK
-674 TDPIAMAYYNLYNE
+674 TDPIAMAYYNLYE
-688 LFVDKDTQIPEY
+688 GLFVNKDTQIPEY

-707 PKFLYKI
+707 PEFLYKI

-764 VEASEPELGLVI
+764 VEKSDPELGLVI

-790 VGTYENGEPQLKIY
+790 VGTYENGQPQLKIY

-842 TKYLIAI
+842 TKYLIAV
-849 PIDNKILYIEPIYQQ
+849 PIENKILYIEPIYQQ
-864 YINEE
+864 YINEA

-883 NKVAIGNTLEEALT
+883 NKVAIGNTLKESLT

-910 NTDNIDDLIDAIIR
+910 NTDNVDDLIDAIIR
-924 ANDNLKDSSQN
+924 ANNNLKDSSQN

-943 DMDKLQTLIDQL
+943 DMDKLQTLIEQL
-955 NELVEEQKQEE
+955 NKLVEEQKKEE
-966 QENGENNTINDLDN
+966 QENTINNTINTTGENDITN
-980 NLYNGISTD
+980 N
-989 SINAII
+989 
-995 EGSNIIE
+995 E

>member
-1 MSNKDSNANNQDKQD
+1 MDIKNSNENKQD
-16 NVNNKENVN
+16 NTNNQKTLNSSIKDEKSSENV
-25 VQENIRNITNED
+25 
-37 KVQDN
+37 
-42 KKDNKAANKTTQAEK
+42 KTESK
-57 PKKKKSRMYL
+57 PIKKKSRMYL

-72 LLTAL
+72 ALTAV

-99 IFWRNIAYTSITFI
+99 IFWRNIAYMSITFI
-113 TNFLVLFILIY
+113 VNFLVLFILIY
-124 FTNRK
+124 LTNRK
-129 IKKGLQPF
+129 IKNGLKPF
-137 FEEEKRKMPKILNK
+137 FDEEKRKMPKILNK
-151 SLAFVLAIIVSG
+151 SLAFILSILVSG

-206 LIYAMGIVV
+206 LLYAMGIVV

-255 VLAVLLGVFIIIWTQ
+255 VLAVLFGIFIIIWTQ

-306 LAVVLVI
+306 LAVVIII
-313 SIFIAVKYINLK
+313 SIFIAVKYIKLK
-325 QTKKIFLSLMA
+325 QTKKILLSLMA
-336 VPIYMIAM
+336 VPIYMISM
-344 FLVLFGFQVF
+344 FLVLFAFQAF
-354 FVNSNELDKEKSNI
+354 FVNSNELDKEKLNI

-379 NINVEEVNLTDEGT
+379 NINVEEVNLKDEGT
-393 LTKSDITSN
+393 LTKSDIVNN
-402 SELLD
+402 SKLLD
-407 NIALVNSDIVLQDL
+407 NIALVNRDIVLQDL

-435 TQIAQKTINR
+435 TQIAQKTING
-445 EKQLVYISPR
+445 EKKLVYISPR
-455 EIVSSEGTYNNK
+455 EIISSEGTYNNK

-474 FGAIVTSATDIDE
+474 FGGIVTSATDIDE
-487 KGNLVNLQKGFNNED
+487 KGNLVNLQKSFSNDD
-502 NVLGISEPR
+502 NILEITEPR

-539 GSTKNAENTYDG
+539 GNTKNAENTYNG
-551 DAGLKLGFL
+551 NAGLKLGFL

-566 IKEKDLKLAFSSD
+566 IKERDLKLAFSSD

-588 NRNIT
+588 NRNIK

-610 MIVDQNGKLIWV
+610 IIIDENGKMLWV

-635 QKTTIETS
+635 QKITIDT
-643 DGRREVNYIRNSVKV
+643 DYGRKEVNYIRNSIKV
-658 LIDAYDG
+658 LIDVYDG
-665 TIKFYITDK
+665 TINFYITDK
-674 TDPIAMAYYNLYNE
+674 TDPIAMAYYNLYE
-688 LFVDKDTQIPEY
+688 GLFVNKDTQIPEY

-707 PKFLYKI
+707 PEFLYKI

-764 VEASEPELGLVI
+764 VEKSDPELGLVI

-790 VGTYENGEPQLKIY
+790 VGTYENGQPQLKIY

-842 TKYLIAI
+842 TKYLIAV

-864 YINEE
+864 YINEA

-883 NKVAIGNTLEEALT
+883 NKVAIGNTLKESLT

-910 NTDNIDDLIDAIIR
+910 NTDNVDDLIDAIIR

-943 DMDKLQTLIDQL
+943 DMDKLQTLIEQL
-955 NELVEEQKQEE
+955 NKLVEEQKKEE
-966 QENGENNTINDLDN
+966 QENTINNTINTIGENDITN
-980 NLYNGISTD
+980 N
-989 SINAII
+989 
-995 EGSNIIE
+995 E

>member
-1 MSNKDSNANNQDKQD
+1 MSSKDSNANNQDKQD

-25 VQENIRNITNED
+25 MQENMGNIANEE

-42 KKDNKAANKTTQAEK
+42 KKDNKTANKATQAEK

-137 FEEEKRKMPKILNK
+137 FEEEKRKMPRILNK

-255 VLAVLLGVFIIIWTQ
+255 VLAVLLGISIIIWTQ
-270 NIGTQKFMT
+270 SIGTQKFMT

-285 AYSLYGAGVA
+285 SYSLYGAGVA

-402 SELLD
+402 SDLLD

-435 TQIAQKTINR
+435 TQIAQKTING

-539 GSTKNAENTYDG
+539 GNTKNAENIYDG

-674 TDPIAMAYYNLYNE
+674 TDPIAMAYYNLYNK
-688 LFVDKDTQIPEY
+688 LFVDKDTQIPED

-742 NISKVSTKTGT
+742 NISKVSTKTVT

>member
-1 MSNKDSNANNQDKQD
+1 MDINNSNENKQD
-16 NVNNKENVN
+16 NTNNQKTLNSSIKDEKSSENV
-25 VQENIRNITNED
+25 
-37 KVQDN
+37 
-42 KKDNKAANKTTQAEK
+42 KTESK
-57 PKKKKSRMYL
+57 PIKKKSRMYL

-72 LLTAL
+72 ALTAV

-99 IFWRNIAYTSITFI
+99 IFWRNIAYMSITFI
-113 TNFLVLFILIY
+113 VNFLVLFILIY
-124 FTNRK
+124 LTNRK
-129 IKKGLQPF
+129 IKNGLKPF
-137 FEEEKRKMPKILNK
+137 FDEEKRKMPKILNK
-151 SLAFVLAIIVSG
+151 SLAFILSILVSG

-206 LIYAMGIVV
+206 LLYAMGIVV

-255 VLAVLLGVFIIIWTQ
+255 VLAVLLGIFIIIWTQ

-306 LAVVLVI
+306 LAVVIII
-313 SIFIAVKYINLK
+313 SIFIAVKYIKLK
-325 QTKKIFLSLMA
+325 QTKKILLSLMA
-336 VPIYMIAM
+336 VPIYMISM
-344 FLVLFGFQVF
+344 FLVLFAFQAF
-354 FVNSNELDKEKSNI
+354 FVNSNELDKEKLNI

-379 NINVEEVNLTDEGT
+379 NINVEEVNLKDEGT
-393 LTKSDITSN
+393 LTKSDIVNN
-402 SELLD
+402 SKLLD
-407 NIALVNSDIVLQDL
+407 NIALVNRDIVLQDL

-435 TQIAQKTINR
+435 TQIAQKTING
-445 EKQLVYISPR
+445 EKKLVYISPR
-455 EIVSSEGTYNNK
+455 EIISSEGTYNNK

-474 FGAIVTSATDIDE
+474 FGGIVTSATDIDE
-487 KGNLVNLQKGFNNED
+487 KGNLVNLQKSFSNDD
-502 NVLGISEPR
+502 NILEITEPR

-539 GSTKNAENTYDG
+539 GNTKNAENTYNG
-551 DAGLKLGFL
+551 NAGLKLGFL

-566 IKEKDLKLAFSSD
+566 IKERDLKLAFSSD

-588 NRNIT
+588 NRNIK

-610 MIVDQNGKLIWV
+610 IIMDENGKMLWV

-635 QKTTIETS
+635 QKIIIDT
-643 DGRREVNYIRNSVKV
+643 DYGRKEVNYIRNSIKV

-665 TIKFYITDK
+665 TINFYITDK
-674 TDPIAMAYYNLYNE
+674 TDPIAMAYYNLYE
-688 LFVDKDTQIPEY
+688 GLFVNKDTQIPEY

-707 PKFLYKI
+707 PEFLYKI

-764 VEASEPELGLVI
+764 VEKSDPELGLVI

-790 VGTYENGEPQLKIY
+790 IGTYENGQPQLKIY

-842 TKYLIAI
+842 TKYLIAV

-864 YINEE
+864 YINEA

-883 NKVAIGNTLEEALT
+883 NKVAIGNTLKESLT

-910 NTDNIDDLIDAIIR
+910 NTDNVDDLIDAIIR

-943 DMDKLQTLIDQL
+943 DMDKLQTLIEQL
-955 NELVEEQKQEE
+955 NKLVEEQKKEE
-966 QENGENNTINDLDN
+966 QENTINNTINTTGENDITN
-980 NLYNGISTD
+980 N
-989 SINAII
+989 
-995 EGSNIIE
+995 E

>member
-83 RGNYLEI
+83 RGDYLEI

-255 VLAVLLGVFIIIWTQ
+255 VLAILLGISIIIWTQ

-279 LEQDSI
+279 LEQDSM

-306 LAVVLVI
+306 LAVVLIV

-435 TQIAQKTINR
+435 TQIAQKTING

-966 QENGENNTINDLDN
+966 QENGENNTINGLDN

>member
-1 MSNKDSNANNQDKQD
+1 MDINNSNENKQD
-16 NVNNKENVN
+16 NTNNQKTLNSSIKDEKSSENV
-25 VQENIRNITNED
+25 
-37 KVQDN
+37 
-42 KKDNKAANKTTQAEK
+42 KTESK
-57 PKKKKSRMYL
+57 PIKKKSRMYL

-72 LLTAL
+72 ALTAV

-99 IFWRNIAYTSITFI
+99 IFWRNIAYMSITFI
-113 TNFLVLFILIY
+113 VNFLVLFILIY
-124 FTNRK
+124 LTNRK
-129 IKKGLQPF
+129 IKNGLKPF
-137 FEEEKRKMPKILNK
+137 FDEEKRKMPKILNK
-151 SLAFVLAIIVSG
+151 SLAFILSILVSG

-206 LIYAMGIVV
+206 LLYAMGIVV

-255 VLAVLLGVFIIIWTQ
+255 VLAVLLGIFIIIWTQ

-306 LAVVLVI
+306 LAVVIII
-313 SIFIAVKYINLK
+313 SIFIAVKYIKLK
-325 QTKKIFLSLMA
+325 QTKKILLSLMA
-336 VPIYMIAM
+336 VPIYMISM
-344 FLVLFGFQVF
+344 FLVLFAFQAF
-354 FVNSNELDKEKSNI
+354 FVNSNELDKEKLNI

-379 NINVEEVNLTDEGT
+379 NINVEEVNLKDEGT
-393 LTKSDITSN
+393 LTKSDIVNN
-402 SELLD
+402 SKLLD
-407 NIALVNSDIVLQDL
+407 NIALVNRDIVLQDL

-435 TQIAQKTINR
+435 TQIAQKTING
-445 EKQLVYISPR
+445 EKKLVYISPR
-455 EIVSSEGTYNNK
+455 EIISSEGTYNNK

-474 FGAIVTSATDIDE
+474 FGGIVTSATDIDE
-487 KGNLVNLQKGFNNED
+487 KGNLVNLQKSFSNDD
-502 NVLGISEPR
+502 NILEITEPR

-539 GSTKNAENTYDG
+539 GNTKNAENTYNG
-551 DAGLKLGFL
+551 NAGLKLGFL

-566 IKEKDLKLAFSSD
+566 IKERDLKLAFSSD

-588 NRNIT
+588 NKNIK

-610 MIVDQNGKLIWV
+610 IIIDENGKMLWV

-635 QKTTIETS
+635 QKIIIDT
-643 DGRREVNYIRNSVKV
+643 DYGRKEVNYIRNSIKV

-665 TIKFYITDK
+665 TINFYITDK
-674 TDPIAMAYYNLYNE
+674 TDPIAMAYYNLYE
-688 LFVDKDTQIPEY
+688 GLFVNKDTQIPEY

-707 PKFLYKI
+707 PEFLYKI

-764 VEASEPELGLVI
+764 VEKSDPELGLVI

-790 VGTYENGEPQLKIY
+790 IGTYENGQPQLKIY

-842 TKYLIAI
+842 TKYLIAV

-864 YINEE
+864 YINEA

-883 NKVAIGNTLEEALT
+883 NKVAIGNTLKESLT

-910 NTDNIDDLIDAIIR
+910 NTDNVDDLIDAIIR

-943 DMDKLQTLIDQL
+943 DMDKLQTLIEQL
-955 NELVEEQKQEE
+955 NKLVEEQKKEE
-966 QENGENNTINDLDN
+966 QENTINNTINTTGENDITN
-980 NLYNGISTD
+980 N
-989 SINAII
+989 
-995 EGSNIIE
+995 E

>member
-1 MSNKDSNANNQDKQD
+1 MSSKDSNANNQDKQD

-168 LLDKVMLC
+168 LLDNVMLC

-255 VLAVLLGVFIIIWTQ
+255 VLAVFLGVFIIIWTQ

-435 TQIAQKTINR
+435 TQIAQKTING

-474 FGAIVTSATDIDE
+474 FGTIVTSATDIDE
-487 KGNLVNLQKGFNNED
+487 KGNLINLQKGFNNED
-502 NVLGISEPR
+502 NVLGITEPR

>member
-1 MSNKDSNANNQDKQD
+1 MDINNSNENKQD
-16 NVNNKENVN
+16 NTNNQKTLNSSIKDEKSSENV
-25 VQENIRNITNED
+25 
-37 KVQDN
+37 
-42 KKDNKAANKTTQAEK
+42 KTESK
-57 PKKKKSRMYL
+57 PIKKKSRMYL
-67 VLLFL
+67 VLVFL
-72 LLTAL
+72 ALTAV

-99 IFWRNIAYTSITFI
+99 IFWRNIAYMSITFI
-113 TNFLVLFILIY
+113 VNFLVLFILIY
-124 FTNRK
+124 LTNRK
-129 IKKGLQPF
+129 IKNGLKPF
-137 FEEEKRKMPKILNK
+137 FDEEKRKMPKILNK
-151 SLAFVLAIIVSG
+151 SLAFILSILVSG

-206 LIYAMGIVV
+206 LLYAMGIVV

-255 VLAVLLGVFIIIWTQ
+255 VLAVLLGIFIIIWTQ

-306 LAVVLVI
+306 LAVVIII
-313 SIFIAVKYINLK
+313 SIFIAVKYIKLK
-325 QTKKIFLSLMA
+325 QTKKILLSLMA
-336 VPIYMIAM
+336 VPIYMISM
-344 FLVLFGFQVF
+344 FLVLFAFQAF
-354 FVNSNELDKEKSNI
+354 FVNSNELDKEKLNI

-379 NINVEEVNLTDEGT
+379 NINVEEVNLKDEGT
-393 LTKSDITSN
+393 LTKSDIVNN
-402 SELLD
+402 SKLLD
-407 NIALVNSDIVLQDL
+407 NIALVNRDIVLQDL

-435 TQIAQKTINR
+435 TQIAQKTING
-445 EKQLVYISPR
+445 EKKLVYISPR
-455 EIVSSEGTYNNK
+455 EIISSEGTYNNK

-474 FGAIVTSATDIDE
+474 FGGIVTSATDIDE
-487 KGNLVNLQKGFNNED
+487 KGNLVNLQKSFSNDD
-502 NVLGISEPR
+502 NILEITEPR

-539 GSTKNAENTYDG
+539 GNTKNAENTYNG
-551 DAGLKLGFL
+551 NAGLKLGFL

-566 IKEKDLKLAFSSD
+566 IKERDLKLAFSSD

-588 NRNIT
+588 NRNIK

-610 MIVDQNGKLIWV
+610 IIIDEDGKMLWV

-635 QKTTIETS
+635 QKITIDT
-643 DGRREVNYIRNSVKV
+643 DYGRKEVNYIRNSIKV

-665 TIKFYITDK
+665 TINFYITDK
-674 TDPIAMAYYNLYNE
+674 TDPIAMAYYNLYE
-688 LFVDKDTQIPEY
+688 GLFVNKDTQIPEY

-707 PKFLYKI
+707 PEFLYKI
-714 QAELITRYHDVQPDV
+714 QAELITRYHDVQLDV

-764 VEASEPELGLVI
+764 VEKSDPELGLVI

-790 VGTYENGEPQLKIY
+790 VGTYENGQPQLKIY

-842 TKYLIAI
+842 TKYLIAV

-864 YINEE
+864 YINEA

-883 NKVAIGNTLEEALT
+883 NKVAIGNTLKESLT

-910 NTDNIDDLIDAIIR
+910 NTDNVDDLIDAIIR

-943 DMDKLQTLIDQL
+943 DMDKLQTLIEQL
-955 NELVEEQKQEE
+955 NKLVEEQKKEE
-966 QENGENNTINDLDN
+966 QENTINTTINTIGENDITN
-980 NLYNGISTD
+980 N
-989 SINAII
+989 
-995 EGSNIIE
+995 E

>member
-279 LEQDSI
+279 LEQDSM

-306 LAVVLVI
+306 LAVVLIV

-435 TQIAQKTINR
+435 TQIAQKTING

-474 FGAIVTSATDIDE
+474 FGTIVTSATDIDE
-487 KGNLVNLQKGFNNED
+487 KGNLINLQKGFNNED
-502 NVLGISEPR
+502 NVLGITEPR

-635 QKTTIETS
+635 QKITIETS

-764 VEASEPELGLVI
+764 VETSGPELGLVI

-821 LEQDERIASELESL
+821 LEQDERIAKEIESL
-835 NTTGTKI
+835 NVTGTKI

-883 NKVAIGNTLEEALT
+883 NKVAIGNTLEESLT

-980 NLYNGISTD
+980 NLYNGISVD
-989 SINAII
+989 SINSII

>member
-1 MSNKDSNANNQDKQD
+1 MSSKDSNANNQDKQD

-99 IFWRNIAYTSITFI
+99 IFWRNIVYTSITFI

-255 VLAVLLGVFIIIWTQ
+255 VLAVFLGVFIIIWTQ

-285 AYSLYGAGVA
+285 SYSLYGAGVA

-402 SELLD
+402 SDLLD

-435 TQIAQKTINR
+435 TQIAQKTING
-445 EKQLVYISPR
+445 EKQLAYISPR

-474 FGAIVTSATDIDE
+474 FGTIVTSATDIDE
-487 KGNLVNLQKGFNNED
+487 KGNLINLQKGFNNED
-502 NVLGISEPR
+502 NVLGITEPR

-539 GSTKNAENTYDG
+539 GNTKNAENTYDG

>member
-1 MSNKDSNANNQDKQD
+1 MDINNSNENKQD
-16 NVNNKENVN
+16 NTNNQKTLNSSIKDEKSSENV
-25 VQENIRNITNED
+25 
-37 KVQDN
+37 
-42 KKDNKAANKTTQAEK
+42 KTESK
-57 PKKKKSRMYL
+57 PIKKKSRMYL

-72 LLTAL
+72 ALTAV

-99 IFWRNIAYTSITFI
+99 IFWRNIAYMSITFI
-113 TNFLVLFILIY
+113 VNFLVLFILIY
-124 FTNRK
+124 LTNRK
-129 IKKGLQPF
+129 IKNGLKPF
-137 FEEEKRKMPKILNK
+137 FDEEKRKMPKILNK
-151 SLAFVLAIIVSG
+151 SLAFILSILVSG

-206 LIYAMGIVV
+206 LLYAMGIVV

-255 VLAVLLGVFIIIWTQ
+255 VLAVLLGIFIIIWTQ

-306 LAVVLVI
+306 LAVVIII
-313 SIFIAVKYINLK
+313 SIFIAVKYIKLK
-325 QTKKIFLSLMA
+325 QTKKILLSLMA
-336 VPIYMIAM
+336 VPIYMISM
-344 FLVLFGFQVF
+344 FLVLFAFQAF
-354 FVNSNELDKEKSNI
+354 FVNSNELDKEKLNI

-379 NINVEEVNLTDEGT
+379 NINVEEVNLKDEGT
-393 LTKSDITSN
+393 LTKSDIVNN
-402 SELLD
+402 SKLLD
-407 NIALVNSDIVLQDL
+407 NIALVNRDIVLQDL

-435 TQIAQKTINR
+435 TQIAQKTING
-445 EKQLVYISPR
+445 EKKLVYISPR
-455 EIVSSEGTYNNK
+455 EIISSEGTYNNK

-474 FGAIVTSATDIDE
+474 FGGIVTSATDIDE
-487 KGNLVNLQKGFNNED
+487 KGNLVNLQKSFSNDD
-502 NVLGISEPR
+502 NILEITEPR

-539 GSTKNAENTYDG
+539 GNTKNAENTYNG
-551 DAGLKLGFL
+551 NAGLKLGFL

-566 IKEKDLKLAFSSD
+566 IKERDLKLAFSSD

-588 NRNIT
+588 NRNIK

-610 MIVDQNGKLIWV
+610 IIIDENGKMLWV

-635 QKTTIETS
+635 QKIIIDT
-643 DGRREVNYIRNSVKV
+643 DYGRKEVNYIRNSIKV

-665 TIKFYITDK
+665 TINFYITDK
-674 TDPIAMAYYNLYNE
+674 TDPIAMAYYNLYE
-688 LFVDKDTQIPEY
+688 GLFVNKDTQIPEY

-707 PKFLYKI
+707 PEFLYKI

-729 LYRNDDVWSIATN
+729 LYRNDGVWSIATN

-764 VEASEPELGLVI
+764 VEKSDPELGLVI

-790 VGTYENGEPQLKIY
+790 IGTYENGQPQLKIY

-842 TKYLIAI
+842 TKYLIAV

-864 YINEE
+864 YINEA

-883 NKVAIGNTLEEALT
+883 NKVAIGNTLKESLT

-910 NTDNIDDLIDAIIR
+910 NTDNVDDLIDAIIR

-943 DMDKLQTLIDQL
+943 DMDKLQTLIEQL
-955 NELVEEQKQEE
+955 NKLVEEQKKEE
-966 QENGENNTINDLDN
+966 QENTINNTINTTGENDITN
-980 NLYNGISTD
+980 N
-989 SINAII
+989 
-995 EGSNIIE
+995 E

>member
-1 MSNKDSNANNQDKQD
+1 MDINNSNENKQD
-16 NVNNKENVN
+16 NTNNQKTLNSSIKDEKSSENV
-25 VQENIRNITNED
+25 
-37 KVQDN
+37 
-42 KKDNKAANKTTQAEK
+42 KTESK
-57 PKKKKSRMYL
+57 LIKKKSRMYL

-72 LLTAL
+72 ALTAV

-99 IFWRNIAYTSITFI
+99 IFWRNIAYMSITFI
-113 TNFLVLFILIY
+113 VNFLVLFILIY
-124 FTNRK
+124 LTNRK
-129 IKKGLQPF
+129 IKNGLKPF
-137 FEEEKRKMPKILNK
+137 FDEEKRKMPKILNK
-151 SLAFVLAIIVSG
+151 SLAFILSILVSG

-206 LIYAMGIVV
+206 LLYAMGIVV

-255 VLAVLLGVFIIIWTQ
+255 VLAVLLGIFIIIWTQ

-306 LAVVLVI
+306 LAVVIII
-313 SIFIAVKYINLK
+313 SIFIAVKYIKLK
-325 QTKKIFLSLMA
+325 QTKKILLSLMA
-336 VPIYMIAM
+336 VPIYMISM
-344 FLVLFGFQVF
+344 FLVLFAFQAF
-354 FVNSNELDKEKSNI
+354 FVNSNELDKEKLNI

-379 NINVEEVNLTDEGT
+379 NINVEEVNLKDEGT
-393 LTKSDITSN
+393 LTKSDIVNN
-402 SELLD
+402 SKLLD
-407 NIALVNSDIVLQDL
+407 NIALVNRDIVLQDL

-435 TQIAQKTINR
+435 TQIAQKTING
-445 EKQLVYISPR
+445 EKKLVYISPR
-455 EIVSSEGTYNNK
+455 EIISSEGTYNNK

-474 FGAIVTSATDIDE
+474 FGGIVTSATDIDE
-487 KGNLVNLQKGFNNED
+487 KGNLVNLQKSFSNDD
-502 NVLGISEPR
+502 NILEITEPR

-539 GSTKNAENTYDG
+539 GNTKNAENTYNG
-551 DAGLKLGFL
+551 NAGLKLGFL

-566 IKEKDLKLAFSSD
+566 IKERDLKLAFSSD

-588 NRNIT
+588 NRNIK

-610 MIVDQNGKLIWV
+610 IIIDEDGKMLWV

-635 QKTTIETS
+635 QKITIDT
-643 DGRREVNYIRNSVKV
+643 DYGRKEVNYIRNSIKV

-665 TIKFYITDK
+665 TINFYITDK
-674 TDPIAMAYYNLYNE
+674 TDPIAMAYYNLYE
-688 LFVDKDTQIPEY
+688 GLFVNKDTQIPEY

-707 PKFLYKI
+707 PEFLYKI

-764 VEASEPELGLVI
+764 VEKSDPELGLVI

-790 VGTYENGEPQLKIY
+790 VGTYENGQPQLKIY

-842 TKYLIAI
+842 TKYLIAV

-864 YINEE
+864 YINEA

-883 NKVAIGNTLEEALT
+883 NKVAIGNTLKESLT

-910 NTDNIDDLIDAIIR
+910 NTDNVDDLIDAIIR

-943 DMDKLQTLIDQL
+943 DMDKLQTLIEQL
-955 NELVEEQKQEE
+955 NKLVEEQKKEE
-966 QENGENNTINDLDN
+966 QENTINNTINTIGENDITN
-980 NLYNGISTD
+980 N
-989 SINAII
+989 
-995 EGSNIIE
+995 E

>member
-185 DPIMNYDIGYFVF
+185 DPVMNYDIGYFVF

-255 VLAVLLGVFIIIWTQ
+255 VLAVFLGVFIIIWTQ

-402 SELLD
+402 SDLLD

-435 TQIAQKTINR
+435 TQIAQKTINE

-474 FGAIVTSATDIDE
+474 FGTIVTSATDIDE
-487 KGNLVNLQKGFNNED
+487 KGNLINLQKGFNNED
-502 NVLGISEPR
+502 NVLGITEPR

>member
-1 MSNKDSNANNQDKQD
+1 MDINNSNENKQD
-16 NVNNKENVN
+16 NTNNQKTLNSSIKDEKSSENV
-25 VQENIRNITNED
+25 
-37 KVQDN
+37 
-42 KKDNKAANKTTQAEK
+42 KTESK
-57 PKKKKSRMYL
+57 PIKKKSRMYL

-72 LLTAL
+72 ALTAV

-99 IFWRNIAYTSITFI
+99 IFWRNIAYMSITFI
-113 TNFLVLFILIY
+113 VNFLVLFILIY
-124 FTNRK
+124 LTNRK
-129 IKKGLQPF
+129 IKNGLKPF
-137 FEEEKRKMPKILNK
+137 FDEEKRKMPKILNK
-151 SLAFVLAIIVSG
+151 SLAFILSILVSG

-206 LIYAMGIVV
+206 LLYAMGIVV

-255 VLAVLLGVFIIIWTQ
+255 VLAVLLGIFIIIWTQ

-306 LAVVLVI
+306 LAVVIII
-313 SIFIAVKYINLK
+313 SIFIAVKYIKLK
-325 QTKKIFLSLMA
+325 QTKKILLSLMA
-336 VPIYMIAM
+336 VPIYMISM
-344 FLVLFGFQVF
+344 FLVLFAFQAF
-354 FVNSNELDKEKSNI
+354 FVNSNELDKEKLNI

-379 NINVEEVNLTDEGT
+379 NINVEEVNLKDEGT
-393 LTKSDITSN
+393 LTKSDIVNN
-402 SELLD
+402 SKLLD
-407 NIALVNSDIVLQDL
+407 NIALVNRDIVLQDL

-435 TQIAQKTINR
+435 TQIAQKTING
-445 EKQLVYISPR
+445 EKKLVYISPR
-455 EIVSSEGTYNNK
+455 EIISSEGTYNNK

-474 FGAIVTSATDIDE
+474 FGGIVTSATDIDE
-487 KGNLVNLQKGFNNED
+487 KGNLVNLQKSFSNDD
-502 NVLGISEPR
+502 NILEITEPR

-539 GSTKNAENTYDG
+539 GNTKNAENTYNG
-551 DAGLKLGFL
+551 NAGLKLGFL

-566 IKEKDLKLAFSSD
+566 IKERDLKLAFSSD

-588 NRNIT
+588 NRNIK

-610 MIVDQNGKLIWV
+610 IIIDEDGKMLWV

-635 QKTTIETS
+635 QKITIDT
-643 DGRREVNYIRNSVKV
+643 DYGRKEVNYIRNSIKV

-665 TIKFYITDK
+665 TINFYITDK
-674 TDPIAMAYYNLYNE
+674 TDPIAMAYYNLYE
-688 LFVDKDTQIPEY
+688 GLFVNKDTQIPEY

-707 PKFLYKI
+707 PEFLYKI

-764 VEASEPELGLVI
+764 VEKSDPELGLVI

-790 VGTYENGEPQLKIY
+790 IGTYENGQPQLKIY

-842 TKYLIAI
+842 TKYLIAV

-864 YINEE
+864 YINEA

-883 NKVAIGNTLEEALT
+883 NKVAIGNTLKESLT

-910 NTDNIDDLIDAIIR
+910 NTDNVDDLIDAIIR

-943 DMDKLQTLIDQL
+943 DMDKLQTLIEQL
-955 NELVEEQKQEE
+955 NKLVEEQKKEE
-966 QENGENNTINDLDN
+966 QENTINNTINTIGENDITN
-980 NLYNGISTD
+980 N
-989 SINAII
+989 
-995 EGSNIIE
+995 E

>member
-1 MSNKDSNANNQDKQD
+1 MDINNSNENKQD
-16 NVNNKENVN
+16 NTNNQKTLNSSIKDEKSSENV
-25 VQENIRNITNED
+25 
-37 KVQDN
+37 
-42 KKDNKAANKTTQAEK
+42 KTESK
-57 PKKKKSRMYL
+57 PIKKKSRMYL

-72 LLTAL
+72 ALTTV

-99 IFWRNIAYTSITFI
+99 IFWRNIAYMSITFI
-113 TNFLVLFILIY
+113 VNFLVLFILIY
-124 FTNRK
+124 LTNRK
-129 IKKGLQPF
+129 IKNGLKPF
-137 FEEEKRKMPKILNK
+137 FDEEKRKMPKILNK
-151 SLAFVLAIIVSG
+151 SLAFILSILVSG

-206 LIYAMGIVV
+206 LLYAMGIVV

-255 VLAVLLGVFIIIWTQ
+255 VLAVLLGIFIIIWTQ

-306 LAVVLVI
+306 LAVVIII
-313 SIFIAVKYINLK
+313 SIFIAVKYIKLK
-325 QTKKIFLSLMA
+325 QTKKILLSLMA
-336 VPIYMIAM
+336 VPIYMISM
-344 FLVLFGFQVF
+344 FLVLFAFQAF
-354 FVNSNELDKEKSNI
+354 FVNSNELDKEKLNI

-379 NINVEEVNLTDEGT
+379 NINVEEVNLKDEGT
-393 LTKSDITSN
+393 LTKSDIVNN
-402 SELLD
+402 SKLLD
-407 NIALVNSDIVLQDL
+407 NIALVNRDIVLQDL

-435 TQIAQKTINR
+435 TQIAQKTING
-445 EKQLVYISPR
+445 EKKLVYISPR
-455 EIVSSEGTYNNK
+455 EIISSEGTYNNK

-474 FGAIVTSATDIDE
+474 FGGIVTSATDIDE
-487 KGNLVNLQKGFNNED
+487 KGNLVNLQKSFSNED
-502 NVLGISEPR
+502 NILEITEPR

-539 GSTKNAENTYDG
+539 GNTKNAENTYNG
-551 DAGLKLGFL
+551 NAGLKLGFL

-566 IKEKDLKLAFSSD
+566 IKERDLKLAFSSD

-588 NRNIT
+588 NRNIK

-610 MIVDQNGKLIWV
+610 IIIDEDGKMLWV

-635 QKTTIETS
+635 QKITIDT
-643 DGRREVNYIRNSVKV
+643 DYGRKEVNYIRNSIKV

-665 TIKFYITDK
+665 TINFYITDK
-674 TDPIAMAYYNLYNE
+674 TDPIAMAYYNLYE
-688 LFVDKDTQIPEY
+688 GLFVNKDTQIPEY

-707 PKFLYKI
+707 PEFLYKI

-764 VEASEPELGLVI
+764 VEKSDPELGLVI

-790 VGTYENGEPQLKIY
+790 VGTYENGQPQLKIY

-842 TKYLIAI
+842 TKYLIAV

-864 YINEE
+864 YINEA

-883 NKVAIGNTLEEALT
+883 NKVAIGNTLKESLT

-910 NTDNIDDLIDAIIR
+910 NTDNVDDLIDAIIR

-943 DMDKLQTLIDQL
+943 DMDKLQTLIEQL
-955 NELVEEQKQEE
+955 NKLVEEQKKEE
-966 QENGENNTINDLDN
+966 QENTINNTINTIGENDITN
-980 NLYNGISTD
+980 N
-989 SINAII
+989 
-995 EGSNIIE
+995 E

>member
-1 MSNKDSNANNQDKQD
+1 MDIKNSNENKQD
-16 NVNNKENVN
+16 NTNNQKTLNSSIKDEKSSENV
-25 VQENIRNITNED
+25 
-37 KVQDN
+37 
-42 KKDNKAANKTTQAEK
+42 KTESK
-57 PKKKKSRMYL
+57 PIKKKSRMYL

-72 LLTAL
+72 ALTAV

-99 IFWRNIAYTSITFI
+99 IFWRNIAYMSITFI
-113 TNFLVLFILIY
+113 VNFLVLFILIY
-124 FTNRK
+124 LTNRK
-129 IKKGLQPF
+129 IKNGLKPF
-137 FEEEKRKMPKILNK
+137 FDEEKRKMPKILNK
-151 SLAFVLAIIVSG
+151 SLAFILSILVSG

-206 LIYAMGIVV
+206 LLYAMGIVV

-255 VLAVLLGVFIIIWTQ
+255 VLAVLLGIFIIIWTQ

-306 LAVVLVI
+306 LAVVIII
-313 SIFIAVKYINLK
+313 SIFIAVKYIKLK
-325 QTKKIFLSLMA
+325 QTKKILLSLMA
-336 VPIYMIAM
+336 VPIYMISM
-344 FLVLFGFQVF
+344 FLVLFAFQAF
-354 FVNSNELDKEKSNI
+354 FVNSNELDKEKLNI

-379 NINVEEVNLTDEGT
+379 NINVEEVNLKDEGT
-393 LTKSDITSN
+393 LTKSDIVNN
-402 SELLD
+402 SKLLD
-407 NIALVNSDIVLQDL
+407 NIALVNRDIVLQDL

-435 TQIAQKTINR
+435 TQIAQKTING
-445 EKQLVYISPR
+445 EKKLVYISPR
-455 EIVSSEGTYNNK
+455 EIISSEGTYNNK

-474 FGAIVTSATDIDE
+474 FGGIVTSATDIDE
-487 KGNLVNLQKGFNNED
+487 KGNLVNLQKSFSNDD
-502 NVLGISEPR
+502 NILEITEPR

-539 GSTKNAENTYDG
+539 GNTKNAENTYNG
-551 DAGLKLGFL
+551 NAGLKLGFL

-566 IKEKDLKLAFSSD
+566 IKERDLKLAFSSD

-588 NRNIT
+588 NRNIK

-610 MIVDQNGKLIWV
+610 IIIDENGKMLWV

-635 QKTTIETS
+635 QKITIDT
-643 DGRREVNYIRNSVKV
+643 DYGRKEVNYIRNSIKV

-665 TIKFYITDK
+665 TINFYITDK
-674 TDPIAMAYYNLYNE
+674 TDPIAMAYYNLYE
-688 LFVDKDTQIPEY
+688 GLFVNKDTQIPEY

-707 PKFLYKI
+707 PEFLYKI

-764 VEASEPELGLVI
+764 VEKSDPELGLVI

-790 VGTYENGEPQLKIY
+790 VGTYENGQPQLKIY

-842 TKYLIAI
+842 TKYLIAV

-864 YINEE
+864 YINEA

-883 NKVAIGNTLEEALT
+883 NKVAIGNTLKESLT

-910 NTDNIDDLIDAIIR
+910 NTDNVDDLIDAIIR
-924 ANDNLKDSSQN
+924 ANNNLKDSSQN

-943 DMDKLQTLIDQL
+943 DMDKLQTLIEQL
-955 NELVEEQKQEE
+955 NKLVEEQKKEE
-966 QENGENNTINDLDN
+966 QENTINNTINTTGENDITN
-980 NLYNGISTD
+980 N
-989 SINAII
+989 
-995 EGSNIIE
+995 E

>member
-1 MSNKDSNANNQDKQD
+1 MDIKSSNENKQD
-16 NVNNKENVN
+16 NTNNQKNLNSSIKDEKSSENV
-25 VQENIRNITNED
+25 
-37 KVQDN
+37 
-42 KKDNKAANKTTQAEK
+42 KTESK
-57 PKKKKSRMYL
+57 PIKKKSRMYL

-72 LLTAL
+72 ALTAV

-99 IFWRNIAYTSITFI
+99 IFWRNIAYMSITFI
-113 TNFLVLFILIY
+113 VNFLVLFILIY
-124 FTNRK
+124 LTNRK
-129 IKKGLQPF
+129 IKNGLKPF
-137 FEEEKRKMPKILNK
+137 FDEEKRKMPKILNK
-151 SLAFVLAIIVSG
+151 SLAFILSILVSG

-206 LIYAMGIVV
+206 LLYAMGIVV

-255 VLAVLLGVFIIIWTQ
+255 VLAVLLGIFIIIWTQ

-306 LAVVLVI
+306 LAVVIII
-313 SIFIAVKYINLK
+313 SIFIAVKYIKLK
-325 QTKKIFLSLMA
+325 QTKKILLSLMA
-336 VPIYMIAM
+336 VPIYMISM
-344 FLVLFGFQVF
+344 FLVLFAFQAF
-354 FVNSNELDKEKSNI
+354 FVNSNELDKEKLNI

-379 NINVEEVNLTDEGT
+379 NINVEEVNLKDEGT
-393 LTKSDITSN
+393 LTKSDIVNN
-402 SELLD
+402 SKLLD
-407 NIALVNSDIVLQDL
+407 NIALVNRDIVLQDL

-435 TQIAQKTINR
+435 TQIAQKTING
-445 EKQLVYISPR
+445 EKKLVYISPR
-455 EIVSSEGTYNNK
+455 EIISSEGTYNNK

-474 FGAIVTSATDIDE
+474 FGGIVTSATDIDE
-487 KGNLVNLQKGFNNED
+487 KGNLVNLQKSFSNDD
-502 NVLGISEPR
+502 NILEITEPR

-539 GSTKNAENTYDG
+539 GNTKNAENTYNG
-551 DAGLKLGFL
+551 NAGLKLGFL

-566 IKEKDLKLAFSSD
+566 IKERDLKLAFSSN

-588 NRNIT
+588 NRNIK

-610 MIVDQNGKLIWV
+610 IIIDENGKMLWV

-635 QKTTIETS
+635 QKITIDT
-643 DGRREVNYIRNSVKV
+643 DYGRKEVNYIRNSIKV

-665 TIKFYITDK
+665 TINFYITDK
-674 TDPIAMAYYNLYNE
+674 TDPIAMAYYNLYE
-688 LFVDKDTQIPEY
+688 GLFVNKDTQIPEY

-707 PKFLYKI
+707 PEFLYKI

-764 VEASEPELGLVI
+764 VEKSDPELGLVI

-790 VGTYENGEPQLKIY
+790 VGTYENGQPQLKIY

-842 TKYLIAI
+842 TKYLIAV

-864 YINEE
+864 YINEA

-883 NKVAIGNTLEEALT
+883 NKVAIGNTLKESLT

-910 NTDNIDDLIDAIIR
+910 NTDNVDDLIDAIIR

-943 DMDKLQTLIDQL
+943 DMDKLQTLIEQL
-955 NELVEEQKQEE
+955 NKLVEEQKKEE
-966 QENGENNTINDLDN
+966 QENTINNTINTIGENDITN
-980 NLYNGISTD
+980 N
-989 SINAII
+989 
-995 EGSNIIE
+995 E

>member
-16 NVNNKENVN
+16 NVNNKEKVN
-25 VQENIRNITNED
+25 MQENMGNIANEE
-37 KVQDN
+37 KIQDN
-42 KKDNKAANKTTQAEK
+42 KKDNKEANKTTQAEK

-185 DPIMNYDIGYFVF
+185 DPVMNYDIGYFVF

-206 LIYAMGIVV
+206 LLYAMGIVV

-255 VLAVLLGVFIIIWTQ
+255 VLAVLLGISIIIWTQ
-270 NIGTQKFMT
+270 SIGTQKFMT

-285 AYSLYGAGVA
+285 SYSLYGAGVA
-295 DTTIQLWGYRI
+295 DATIQLWGYRI

-402 SELLD
+402 SDLLD

-435 TQIAQKTINR
+435 TQIAQKTING

-790 VGTYENGEPQLKIY
+790 VGTYKNGEPQLKIY

-821 LEQDERIASELESL
+821 LEQDERIAKEIESL
-835 NTTGTKI
+835 NVTGTKI
-842 TKYLIAI
+842 TKYLIAV

-883 NKVAIGNTLEEALT
+883 NKVAIGNTLEESLT

-910 NTDNIDDLIDAIIR
+910 NTDNIENLIDAIIR

-980 NLYNGISTD
+980 NLYNGISVD
-989 SINAII
+989 SINSII

>member
-1 MSNKDSNANNQDKQD
+1 MSSKDSNANNQDKQD
-16 NVNNKENVN
+16 KVNNKENVN
-25 VQENIRNITNED
+25 MQENMGNIANEE

-42 KKDNKAANKTTQAEK
+42 KKDNKVANKTTQAEK

-137 FEEEKRKMPKILNK
+137 FEEEKRKMPRILNK

-255 VLAVLLGVFIIIWTQ
+255 VLAVLLGISIIIWTQ

-402 SELLD
+402 SDLLD

-435 TQIAQKTINR
+435 TQIAQKTING

-474 FGAIVTSATDIDE
+474 FGTIVTSATDIDE
-487 KGNLVNLQKGFNNED
+487 KGNLINLQKGFNNED
-502 NVLGISEPR
+502 NVLGITEPR

-539 GSTKNAENTYDG
+539 GNTKNAENTYDG

-764 VEASEPELGLVI
+764 VEASGPELGLVI

-966 QENGENNTINDLDN
+966 QENEENNTINELND

>member
-1 MSNKDSNANNQDKQD
+1 MDINNSNENKQD
-16 NVNNKENVN
+16 NTNNQKTLNSSIKDEKSSENV
-25 VQENIRNITNED
+25 
-37 KVQDN
+37 
-42 KKDNKAANKTTQAEK
+42 KTESK
-57 PKKKKSRMYL
+57 PIKKKSRMYL

-72 LLTAL
+72 ALTAV

-99 IFWRNIAYTSITFI
+99 IFWRNIAYMSITFI
-113 TNFLVLFILIY
+113 VNFLVLFILIY
-124 FTNRK
+124 LTNRK
-129 IKKGLQPF
+129 IKNGLKPF
-137 FEEEKRKMPKILNK
+137 FDEEKRKMPKILNK
-151 SLAFVLAIIVSG
+151 SLAFILSILVSG

-206 LIYAMGIVV
+206 LLYAMGIVV

-255 VLAVLLGVFIIIWTQ
+255 VLAVLLGIFIIIWTQ

-306 LAVVLVI
+306 LAVVIII
-313 SIFIAVKYINLK
+313 SIFIAVKYIKLK
-325 QTKKIFLSLMA
+325 QTKKILLSLMA
-336 VPIYMIAM
+336 VPIYMISM
-344 FLVLFGFQVF
+344 FLVLFAFQAF
-354 FVNSNELDKEKSNI
+354 FVNSNELDKEKLNI

-379 NINVEEVNLTDEGT
+379 NINVEEVNLKDEGT
-393 LTKSDITSN
+393 LTKSDIVNN
-402 SELLD
+402 SKLLD
-407 NIALVNSDIVLQDL
+407 NIALVNRDIVLQDL

-435 TQIAQKTINR
+435 TQIAQKTING
-445 EKQLVYISPR
+445 EKKLVYISPR
-455 EIVSSEGTYNNK
+455 EIISSEGTYNNK

-474 FGAIVTSATDIDE
+474 FGGIVTSATDIDE
-487 KGNLVNLQKGFNNED
+487 KGNLVNLQKSFSNDD
-502 NVLGISEPR
+502 NILEITEPR

-539 GSTKNAENTYDG
+539 GNTKNAENTYNG
-551 DAGLKLGFL
+551 NAGLKLGFL

-566 IKEKDLKLAFSSD
+566 IKERDLKLAFSSD

-588 NRNIT
+588 NRNIK
-593 ERAKTLLPDLI
+593 ERAKTLLQDLI

-610 MIVDQNGKLIWV
+610 IIIDENGKMLWV

-635 QKTTIETS
+635 QKIIIDT
-643 DGRREVNYIRNSVKV
+643 DYGRKEVNYIRNSIKV

-665 TIKFYITDK
+665 TINFYITDK
-674 TDPIAMAYYNLYNE
+674 TDPIAMAYYNLYE
-688 LFVDKDTQIPEY
+688 GLFVNKDTQIPEY

-707 PKFLYKI
+707 PEFLYKI

-764 VEASEPELGLVI
+764 VEKSDPELGLVI

-790 VGTYENGEPQLKIY
+790 IGTYENGQPQLKIY

-842 TKYLIAI
+842 TKYLIAV

-864 YINEE
+864 YINEA

-883 NKVAIGNTLEEALT
+883 NKVAIGNTLKESLT

-910 NTDNIDDLIDAIIR
+910 NTDNVDDLIDAIIR

-943 DMDKLQTLIDQL
+943 DMDKLQTLIEQL
-955 NELVEEQKQEE
+955 NKLVEEQKKEE
-966 QENGENNTINDLDN
+966 QENTINNTINTTGENDITN
-980 NLYNGISTD
+980 N
-989 SINAII
+989 
-995 EGSNIIE
+995 E

>member
-1 MSNKDSNANNQDKQD
+1 MSSKDSNANNQDKQD

-25 VQENIRNITNED
+25 MQENIGKITNEE
-37 KVQDN
+37 KIQDN
-42 KKDNKAANKTTQAEK
+42 KKDNKEANKTMQAEK

-255 VLAVLLGVFIIIWTQ
+255 VLALLLGVFIIIWTQ

-279 LEQDSI
+279 LEQDSM

-306 LAVVLVI
+306 LAVVLIV

-344 FLVLFGFQVF
+344 FLVLFGVQVF

-368 AANIDYTKQAY
+368 ATNIDYTKQAY

-402 SELLD
+402 SDLLD
-407 NIALVNSDIVLQDL
+407 NIALVNSDIILQDL

-435 TQIAQKTINR
+435 TQIAQKTING

-588 NRNIT
+588 HRNIT

-790 VGTYENGEPQLKIY
+790 VGTYKNGEPQLKIY

-966 QENGENNTINDLDN
+966 QENAENNTINDLDN
-980 NLYNGISTD
+980 NLYNAISVD
-989 SINAII
+989 SINSII

>member
-1 MSNKDSNANNQDKQD
+1 MDINNSNENKQD
-16 NVNNKENVN
+16 NTNNQKTLNSSIKDEKSSENV
-25 VQENIRNITNED
+25 
-37 KVQDN
+37 
-42 KKDNKAANKTTQAEK
+42 KTESK
-57 PKKKKSRMYL
+57 PIKKKSRMYL

-72 LLTAL
+72 ALTAV

-99 IFWRNIAYTSITFI
+99 IFWRNIAYMSITFI
-113 TNFLVLFILIY
+113 VNFLVLFILIY
-124 FTNRK
+124 LTNRK
-129 IKKGLQPF
+129 IKNGLKPF
-137 FEEEKRKMPKILNK
+137 FDEEKRKMPKILNK
-151 SLAFVLAIIVSG
+151 SLAFILSILVSG

-206 LIYAMGIVV
+206 LLYAMGIVV

-255 VLAVLLGVFIIIWTQ
+255 VLAVLLGIFIIIWTQ

-306 LAVVLVI
+306 LAVVIII
-313 SIFIAVKYINLK
+313 SIFIAVKYIKLK
-325 QTKKIFLSLMA
+325 QTKKILLSLMA
-336 VPIYMIAM
+336 VPIYMISM
-344 FLVLFGFQVF
+344 FLVLFAFQAF
-354 FVNSNELDKEKSNI
+354 FVNSNELDKEKLNI

-379 NINVEEVNLTDEGT
+379 NINVEEVNLKDEGT
-393 LTKSDITSN
+393 LTKSDIVNN
-402 SELLD
+402 SKLLD
-407 NIALVNSDIVLQDL
+407 NIALVNRDIVLQDL

-435 TQIAQKTINR
+435 TQIAQKTING
-445 EKQLVYISPR
+445 EKKLVYISPR
-455 EIVSSEGTYNNK
+455 EIISSEGTYNNK

-474 FGAIVTSATDIDE
+474 FGGIVTSATDIDE
-487 KGNLVNLQKGFNNED
+487 KGNLVNLQKSFSNDD
-502 NVLGISEPR
+502 NILEITEPR

-539 GSTKNAENTYDG
+539 GNTKNAENTYNG
-551 DAGLKLGFL
+551 NAGLKLGFL

-566 IKEKDLKLAFSSD
+566 IKERDLKLAFSSD

-588 NRNIT
+588 NRNIK

-610 MIVDQNGKLIWV
+610 IIIDENGKMLWV

-635 QKTTIETS
+635 QKIIIDT
-643 DGRREVNYIRNSVKV
+643 DYGRKEVNYIRNSIKV

-665 TIKFYITDK
+665 TINFYITDK
-674 TDPIAMAYYNLYNE
+674 TDPIAMAYYNLYE
-688 LFVDKDTQIPEY
+688 GLFVNKDTQIPEY

-707 PKFLYKI
+707 PEFLYKI

-764 VEASEPELGLVI
+764 VEKSDPELGLVI

-790 VGTYENGEPQLKIY
+790 VGTYENGQPQLKIY

-842 TKYLIAI
+842 TKYLIAV

-864 YINEE
+864 YINEA

-883 NKVAIGNTLEEALT
+883 NKVAIGNTLKESLT

-910 NTDNIDDLIDAIIR
+910 NTDNVDDLIDAIIR

-943 DMDKLQTLIDQL
+943 DMDKLQTLIEQL
-955 NELVEEQKQEE
+955 NKLVEEQKKEE
-966 QENGENNTINDLDN
+966 QENTINNTINTIDENDITIMNKKLQKT
-980 NLYNGISTD
+980 IH
-989 SINAII
+989 
-995 EGSNIIE
+995 

>member
-1 MSNKDSNANNQDKQD
+1 MDINNSNENKQD
-16 NVNNKENVN
+16 NTNNQKTLNSSIKDEKSSENV
-25 VQENIRNITNED
+25 
-37 KVQDN
+37 
-42 KKDNKAANKTTQAEK
+42 KTESK
-57 PKKKKSRMYL
+57 PIKKKSRMYL

-72 LLTAL
+72 ALTAV

-99 IFWRNIAYTSITFI
+99 IFWRNIAYMSITFI
-113 TNFLVLFILIY
+113 VNFLVLFILIY
-124 FTNRK
+124 LTNRK
-129 IKKGLQPF
+129 IKNGLKPF
-137 FEEEKRKMPKILNK
+137 FDEEKRKMPKILNK
-151 SLAFVLAIIVSG
+151 SLAFILSILVSG

-206 LIYAMGIVV
+206 LLYAMGIVV

-255 VLAVLLGVFIIIWTQ
+255 VLAVLLGIFIIIWTQ

-306 LAVVLVI
+306 LAVVIII
-313 SIFIAVKYINLK
+313 SIFIAVKYIKLK
-325 QTKKIFLSLMA
+325 QTKKILLSLMA
-336 VPIYMIAM
+336 VPIYMISM
-344 FLVLFGFQVF
+344 FLVLFAFQAF
-354 FVNSNELDKEKSNI
+354 FVNSNELDKEKLNI

-379 NINVEEVNLTDEGT
+379 NINVEEVNLKDEGT
-393 LTKSDITSN
+393 LTKSVIVNN
-402 SELLD
+402 SKLLD
-407 NIALVNSDIVLQDL
+407 NIALVNRDIVLQDL

-435 TQIAQKTINR
+435 TQIAQKTING
-445 EKQLVYISPR
+445 EKKLVYISPR
-455 EIVSSEGTYNNK
+455 EIISSEGTYNNK

-474 FGAIVTSATDIDE
+474 FGGIVTSATDIDE
-487 KGNLVNLQKGFNNED
+487 KGNLVNLQKSFSNDD
-502 NVLGISEPR
+502 NILEITEPR

-539 GSTKNAENTYDG
+539 GNTKNAENTYNG
-551 DAGLKLGFL
+551 NAGLKLGFL

-566 IKEKDLKLAFSSD
+566 IKERDLKLAFSSD

-588 NRNIT
+588 NRNIK

-610 MIVDQNGKLIWV
+610 IIIDENGKMLWV

-635 QKTTIETS
+635 QKIIIDT
-643 DGRREVNYIRNSVKV
+643 DYGRKEVNYIRNSIKV

-665 TIKFYITDK
+665 TINFYITDK
-674 TDPIAMAYYNLYNE
+674 TDPIAMAYYNLYE
-688 LFVDKDTQIPEY
+688 GLFVNKDTQIPEY

-707 PKFLYKI
+707 PEFLYKI

-764 VEASEPELGLVI
+764 VEKSDPELGLVI

-790 VGTYENGEPQLKIY
+790 IGTYENGQPQLKIY

-842 TKYLIAI
+842 TKYLIAV

-864 YINEE
+864 YINEA

-883 NKVAIGNTLEEALT
+883 NKVAIGNTLKESLT

-910 NTDNIDDLIDAIIR
+910 NTDNVDDLIDAIIR

-943 DMDKLQTLIDQL
+943 DMDKLQTLIEQL
-955 NELVEEQKQEE
+955 NKLVEEQKKEE
-966 QENGENNTINDLDN
+966 QENTINNTINTTGENDITN
-980 NLYNGISTD
+980 N
-989 SINAII
+989 
-995 EGSNIIE
+995 E

>member
-1 MSNKDSNANNQDKQD
+1 MSSKDSNANNQDKQD

-325 QTKKIFLSLMA
+325 QTKKIFLSLMV

-402 SELLD
+402 SDLLD

-435 TQIAQKTINR
+435 TQIAQKTING

>member
-1 MSNKDSNANNQDKQD
+1 MSSKDSNANNQDKQD

-151 SLAFVLAIIVSG
+151 SLAFVLSIIVSG

-255 VLAVLLGVFIIIWTQ
+255 VLAVFLGVFIIIWTQ

-285 AYSLYGAGVA
+285 AYPLYGAGVA

-306 LAVVLVI
+306 LAVVLIV

-435 TQIAQKTINR
+435 TQIAQKTING

-474 FGAIVTSATDIDE
+474 FGTIVTSATDIDE
-487 KGNLVNLQKGFNNED
+487 KGNLINLQKGFNNED
-502 NVLGISEPR
+502 NVLGITEPR

-790 VGTYENGEPQLKIY
+790 VGTYKNGEPQLKIY

>member
-1 MSNKDSNANNQDKQD
+1 MDIKNSNENKQD
-16 NVNNKENVN
+16 NTNNQKTLNSSIKDEKSSENV
-25 VQENIRNITNED
+25 
-37 KVQDN
+37 
-42 KKDNKAANKTTQAEK
+42 KTESK
-57 PKKKKSRMYL
+57 PIKKKSRMYL

-72 LLTAL
+72 ALTAV

-99 IFWRNIAYTSITFI
+99 IFWRNIAYMSITFI
-113 TNFLVLFILIY
+113 VNFLVLFILIY
-124 FTNRK
+124 LTNRK
-129 IKKGLQPF
+129 IKNGLKPF
-137 FEEEKRKMPKILNK
+137 FDEEKRKMPKILNK
-151 SLAFVLAIIVSG
+151 SLAFILSILVSG

-206 LIYAMGIVV
+206 LLYAMGIVV

-255 VLAVLLGVFIIIWTQ
+255 VLAVLLGIFIIIWTQ

-306 LAVVLVI
+306 LAVVIII
-313 SIFIAVKYINLK
+313 SIFIAVKYIKLK
-325 QTKKIFLSLMA
+325 QTKKILLSLMA
-336 VPIYMIAM
+336 VPIYMISM
-344 FLVLFGFQVF
+344 FLVLFAFQAF
-354 FVNSNELDKEKSNI
+354 FVNSNELDKEKLNI

-379 NINVEEVNLTDEGT
+379 NINVEEVNLKDEGT
-393 LTKSDITSN
+393 LTKSDIVNN
-402 SELLD
+402 SKLLD
-407 NIALVNSDIVLQDL
+407 NIALVNRDIVLQDL

-435 TQIAQKTINR
+435 TQIAQKTING
-445 EKQLVYISPR
+445 EKKLVYISPR
-455 EIVSSEGTYNNK
+455 EIISSEGTYNNK

-474 FGAIVTSATDIDE
+474 FGGIVTSATDIDE
-487 KGNLVNLQKGFNNED
+487 KGNLVNLQKSFSNDD
-502 NVLGISEPR
+502 NILEITEPR

-539 GSTKNAENTYDG
+539 GNTKNAENTYNG
-551 DAGLKLGFL
+551 NAGLKLGFL

-588 NRNIT
+588 NRNIK

-610 MIVDQNGKLIWV
+610 IIIDENGKILWV

-635 QKTTIETS
+635 QKITIDT
-643 DGRREVNYIRNSVKV
+643 DYGRKEVNYIRNSIKV

-665 TIKFYITDK
+665 TINFYITDK
-674 TDPIAMAYYNLYNE
+674 TDPIAMAYYNLYE
-688 LFVDKDTQIPEY
+688 GLFVNKDTQIPEY

-707 PKFLYKI
+707 PEFLYKI

-764 VEASEPELGLVI
+764 VEKSEPELGLVI

-790 VGTYENGEPQLKIY
+790 VGTYENGQPQLKIY

-821 LEQDERIASELESL
+821 LEQDERIAIELESL

-842 TKYLIAI
+842 TKYLIAV

-864 YINEE
+864 YINEA

-883 NKVAIGNTLEEALT
+883 NKVAIGNTLKESLT

-910 NTDNIDDLIDAIIR
+910 NTDNVDDLIDAIIR

-943 DMDKLQTLIDQL
+943 DMDKLQTLIEQL
-955 NELVEEQKQEE
+955 NKLVEEQKKEE
-966 QENGENNTINDLDN
+966 QENTINNTINTTGENDITN
-980 NLYNGISTD
+980 N
-989 SINAII
+989 
-995 EGSNIIE
+995 E

>member
-1 MSNKDSNANNQDKQD
+1 MNINNSNENKQD
-16 NVNNKENVN
+16 NTNNQKTLNSSIKDEKSSENV
-25 VQENIRNITNED
+25 
-37 KVQDN
+37 
-42 KKDNKAANKTTQAEK
+42 KTESK
-57 PKKKKSRMYL
+57 PIKKKSRMYL

-72 LLTAL
+72 ALTAV

-99 IFWRNIAYTSITFI
+99 IFWRNIAYMSITFI
-113 TNFLVLFILIY
+113 VNFLVLFILIY
-124 FTNRK
+124 LTNRK
-129 IKKGLQPF
+129 IKNGLKPF
-137 FEEEKRKMPKILNK
+137 FDEEKRKMPKILNK
-151 SLAFVLAIIVSG
+151 SLAFILSILVSG

-206 LIYAMGIVV
+206 LLYAMGIVV

-255 VLAVLLGVFIIIWTQ
+255 VLAVLLGIFIIIWTQ

-306 LAVVLVI
+306 LAVVIII
-313 SIFIAVKYINLK
+313 SIFIAVKYIKLK
-325 QTKKIFLSLMA
+325 QTKKILLSLMA
-336 VPIYMIAM
+336 VPIYMISM
-344 FLVLFGFQVF
+344 FLVLFAFQAF
-354 FVNSNELDKEKSNI
+354 FVNSNELDKEKLNI

-379 NINVEEVNLTDEGT
+379 NINVEEVNLKDEGT
-393 LTKSDITSN
+393 LTKSDIVNN
-402 SELLD
+402 SKLLD
-407 NIALVNSDIVLQDL
+407 NIALVNRDIVLQDL

-435 TQIAQKTINR
+435 TQIAQKTING
-445 EKQLVYISPR
+445 EKKLVYISPR
-455 EIVSSEGTYNNK
+455 EIISSEGTYNNK

-474 FGAIVTSATDIDE
+474 FGGIVTSATDIDE
-487 KGNLVNLQKGFNNED
+487 KGNLVNLQKSFSNDD
-502 NVLGISEPR
+502 NILEITEPR

-539 GSTKNAENTYDG
+539 GNTKNAENTYNG
-551 DAGLKLGFL
+551 NAGLKLGFL

-588 NRNIT
+588 NRNIK

-610 MIVDQNGKLIWV
+610 IIIDENGKMLWV

-635 QKTTIETS
+635 QKITIDT
-643 DGRREVNYIRNSVKV
+643 DYGRKEVNYIRNSIKV
-658 LIDAYDG
+658 LIDVYDG
-665 TIKFYITDK
+665 TINFYITDK
-674 TDPIAMAYYNLYNE
+674 TDPIAMAYYNLYE
-688 LFVDKDTQIPEY
+688 GLFVNKDTQIPEY

-707 PKFLYKI
+707 PEFLYKI

-764 VEASEPELGLVI
+764 VEKSDPELGLVI

-790 VGTYENGEPQLKIY
+790 VGTYENGQPQLKIY

-842 TKYLIAI
+842 TKYLIAV

-864 YINEE
+864 YINEA

-883 NKVAIGNTLEEALT
+883 NKVAIGNTLKESLT

-910 NTDNIDDLIDAIIR
+910 NTDNVDDLIDAIIR

-943 DMDKLQTLIDQL
+943 DMDKLQTLIEQL
-955 NELVEEQKQEE
+955 NKLVEEQKKEE
-966 QENGENNTINDLDN
+966 QENTINNTINTIGENDITN
-980 NLYNGISTD
+980 N
-989 SINAII
+989 
-995 EGSNIIE
+995 E